1 MRFKNAF
8 LTLMAFIT
16 ALGSSVGASA
26 EAFTIPAGATTY
38 CKKNASPVNAWWP
51 NNGNTTGNGNV
62 CATGLT
68 VFNNQLWVLTQN
80 GKMGAKSSYKIK
92 VLNSTTF
99 AQEGEANM
107 NGVDNTTDWSDLSY
121 TKGYYAAL
129 YGMTRMGNTVVAMS
143 CPCSSNQNTKIYCWN
158 SATSA
163 PIYLFNDNLDKW
175 IDNKNIQPALNPY
188 QGFGAWGTPDDGRL
202 YMIATRAINPV
213 PMDRLLVFTIKNK
226 QTTSVKEI
234 KLAKSLGTDWSCVS
248 IDPMDDGT
256 VWITSFTNTYGIH
269 FNADGSVKEELSG
282 NGLSTI
288 YGTGQKFFTFK
299 GRKLSL
305 NMNCSSGTTAP
316 KLSLI
321 DYTDGVANGK
331 NIITDAQTVSN
342 NDISKAGFTFC
353 DYDIKSVDRHLV
365 LYGVDPDGGIVRVE
379 YKDKRPNN
387 VTGFTATARWE
398 GTSQKVDLKWNAADK
413 ATSYQVYDCT
423 NSPETKVYDGNATS
437 KTLVLTTGTGKQHKY
452 RIIAVN
458 AEGTSAQN
466 ATASTYD
473 AGFGNIALTASIDP
487 TDATATAH
495 LEWSTPAYGTIKNF
509 TVVKVIK
516 KTPAGGTAT
525 TTTQDLA
532 TIPANTTKYD
542 VANYSPLGS
551 ENENG
556 VVVTVETSLMVRAT
570 MNQTITT
577 KDNEKTNSVTSNTV
591 APKASAAPY
600 FTSVDTY
607 KGRRTAALA
616 WEVASTENLDHYEL
630 FRDGIK
636 ILGKYTGGSYIDSN
650 LPDGTYSYVIV
661 AYWKDGS
668 VTRSTSVSATIKHA
682 EDVASYV
689 LDTVYNYPIMTEDE
703 WNKAGKPAD
712 AVLAKGLFA
721 NAKTPVGAWGAPGDV
736 YRQAQYYNGKWYIA
750 QLTARTELSA
760 NGNYIPN
767 NYLDGKSVGTN
778 ITKEE
783 AQAIYAKWRGDWCGG
798 IKSIGAD
805 AATIKTIGDNLHTE
819 VGTWGLESQ
828 FVAVD
833 EGGNKWRRAIHS
845 GAFGWY
851 DTPYINNP
859 ADGVKVTNSLYYRPT
874 AFVHGNETGETELS
888 YNGKHFYNYEQ
899 DYINSE
905 AGKAAVADFNAKY
918 GGKLA
923 CDNGLQYY
931 RTHYISAGGNAK
943 NGTGFL
949 LMSMNRSADVFR
961 IKMNGGTVTA
971 VDKFTAP
978 ISEIA
983 ALGRDINTLAS
994 TENYSYPVAG
1004 RQAFIQT
1011 VRGIGTWYV
1020 DANGKYTLMFSNT
1033 ADITQCGGVTFT
1045 YNNEFFVLHSTTI
1058 NSNSPGNFRIDIAQ
1072 CKNGENYTTV
1082 VPSKD
1087 NLMPTVANKLDE
1099 SIRFEAGNSN
1109 ASWYGAEYNKEE
1121 NCIYIYQYVP
1131 GVRFAKYRLYIIEQY
1146 PDVPPTLDIT
1156 TGYNDAKTD
1165 ITRFDSKI
1173 TWRRPG
1179 TNHDYGL
1186 DKNADVIVDHYEV
1199 SLKDKSGNIIQ
1210 AWNNVPDVTKA
1221 DHTFTLEY
1229 NKTASGEYNLDSEK
1243 YTAEIVPIY
1252 KRKKDGSIIHGAA
1265 NFAVDNNDYPA
1276 AIGAANAYAYR
1287 GEGSAKGAYRVDLD
1301 FNRALPAQS
1310 SEPVSYFLVEVSTDG
1325 GSSYKTLSNFE
1336 LLKQGEDYHYYP
1348 VEVTNGQV
1356 PGQYKFGT
1364 TAADSPSEK
1373 GYAMR
1378 EKANYATDHKCV
1390 LYYYT
1395 NTNPSGYKYRIT
1407 AVYAST
1413 NARISKSANTTATAT
1428 IAGTSGIGDA
1438 TGYSLSAYPVP
1449 ATTEVTVTSPEAIR
1463 DIRVFSST
1471 GAEVAR
1477 VAGEDSYTQSVD
1489 VSTLASGVYMI
1500 VINEQTPIRIVK
1512 K

>member
-26 EAFTIPAGATTY
+26 EAFTIPAGATTS

-62 CATGLT
+62 CAAGLT

-80 GKMGAKSSYKIK
+80 GNMGTKSSYKIK

-107 NGVDNTTDWSDLSY
+107 NGVDNTIDWSEGGS
-121 TKGYYAAL
+121 YYAAL
-129 YGMTRMGNTVVAMS
+129 LGMTRMGNSVVAMN
-143 CPCSSNQNTKIYCWN
+143 CPSSSTQNTKIYCWS
-158 SATSA
+158 SASSA
-163 PIYLFNDNLDKW
+163 PIYLFNDKIENRVDCSG
-175 IDNKNIQPALNPY
+175 NPRLNPY
-188 QGFGAWGTPDDGRL
+188 QGFGAWGTPDDGRI
-202 YMIATRAINPV
+202 YMIATKGIAI
-213 PMDRLLVFTIKNK
+213 DRLLVFTIKDK

-234 KLAKSLGTDWSCVS
+234 KLAKSLGSDWNNVS

-256 VWITSFTNTYGIH
+256 VWITSFNNTYGIH
-269 FNADGSVKEELSG
+269 FNADGTVKEELSA
-282 NGLSTI
+282 NGLGSI
-288 YGTGQKFFTFK
+288 HGTGQKFFTFK

-331 NIITDAQTVSN
+331 NIITDAATVSN

-353 DYDIKSVDRHLV
+353 DYDIKSDDRHLV
-365 LYGVDPDGGIVRVE
+365 LYGVDPDGGIVRAE
-379 YKDKRPNN
+379 YKDDRRPAT

-473 AGFGNIALTASIDP
+473 AGFGDIALTASIDP

-542 VANYSPLGS
+542 VANYSPLSS
-551 ENENG
+551 ETENG

-577 KDNEKTNSVTSNTV
+577 KDGEKTNSVTSNTV

-630 FRDGIK
+630 YRDGIK
-636 ILGKYTGGSYIDSN
+636 ILNNYNGGSYIDSN

-661 AYWKDGS
+661 AYWMDGS

-682 EDVASYV
+682 DDVASYV

-721 NAKTPVGAWGAPGDV
+721 NAKTPVGAYGAPGDI
-736 YRQAQYYNGKWYIA
+736 YRQAQYYNGKWYLA

-767 NYLDGKSVGTN
+767 NYLDGKKVGTN

-851 DTPYINNP
+851 DTPYINNE
-859 ADGVKVTNSLYYRPT
+859 ADGVKVINSLYYRPT
-874 AFVHGNETGETELS
+874 AFVHGNETGETELR
-888 YNGKHFYNYEQ
+888 YNGKHFYDYET

-918 GGKLA
+918 GSTLA
-923 CDNGLQYY
+923 CNTGLQYY

-1072 CKNGENYTTV
+1072 CKNGENYNTV

-1099 SIRFEAGNSN
+1099 STRFEAGNSN

-1131 GVRFAKYRLYIIEQY
+1131 GVRFAKYRLYISEQY

-1156 TGYNDAKTD
+1156 TGYNGAKTD
-1165 ITRFDSKI
+1165 ITHFDSKI
-1173 TWRRPG
+1173 TWQRPG

-1186 DKNADVIVDHYEV
+1186 SENADVIVDHYEV

-1276 AIGAANAYAYR
+1276 AIGAAKAYAYQ
-1287 GEGSAKGAYRVDLD
+1287 GSGSANGAYRVDLD
-1301 FNRALPAQS
+1301 FDRARPAQS

-1348 VEVTNGQV
+1348 IEVTNGQV

-1395 NTNPSGYKYRIT
+1395 NANPSGYKYRIT

-1413 NARISKSANTTATAT
+1413 NARISKSANTTAIAT

-1463 DIRVFSST
+1463 DIRVFLST

-1477 VAGEDSYTQSVD
+1477 VAGEEGYTQSVD

>member
-1 MRFKNAF
+1 MGSVAIFTVTNKKIEDAAGKAE
-8 LTLMAFIT
+8 LVTLSKAPGMELANIEP
-16 ALGSSVGASA
+16 LSDGSFWVKDAS
-26 EAFTIPAGATTY
+26 
-38 CKKNASPVNAWWP
+38 N
-51 NNGNTTGNGNV
+51 
-62 CATGLT
+62 
-68 VFNNQLWVLTQN
+68 
-80 GKMGAKSSYKIK
+80 
-92 VLNSTTF
+92 
-99 AQEGEANM
+99 
-107 NGVDNTTDWSDLSY
+107 
-121 TKGYYAAL
+121 
-129 YGMTRMGNTVVAMS
+129 
-143 CPCSSNQNTKIYCWN
+143 
-158 SATSA
+158 
-163 PIYLFNDNLDKW
+163 
-175 IDNKNIQPALNPY
+175 
-188 QGFGAWGTPDDGRL
+188 
-202 YMIATRAINPV
+202 
-213 PMDRLLVFTIKNK
+213 
-226 QTTSVKEI
+226 
-234 KLAKSLGTDWSCVS
+234 
-248 IDPMDDGT
+248 
-256 VWITSFTNTYGIH
+256 NTYGMH
-269 FNADGSVKEELSG
+269 FSANGTLIEELSKDGIG
-282 NGLSTI
+282 NAN
-288 YGTGQKFFTFK
+288 GTGQRHFTFK
-299 GRKLSL
+299 GQKLAL
-305 NMNCSSGTTAP
+305 CMNFTSGWADP
-316 KLSLI
+316 RLSLI
-321 DYTDGVANGK
+321 DYTAGVGSGKQK
-331 NIITDAQTVSN
+331 NIISGTQPQLSSHDQGSINIT
-342 NDISKAGFTFC
+342 GC
-353 DYDIKSVDRHLV
+353 DYEIKTADKHLV
-365 LYGVDPDGGIVRVE
+365 LYGLDCDGGIVRVE
-379 YKDKRPNN
+379 YKETSAPGIVQN
-387 VTGFTATARWE
+387 FTATARWE
-398 GTSQKVDLKWNAADK
+398 GAGQKVDLTWAK
-413 ATSYQVYDCT
+413 
-423 NSPETKVYDGNATS
+423 DGNATS
-437 KTLVLTTGTGKQHKY
+437 YKVFKNSDDLKTATEVWSGTDTKCTLDLTLGTGLAHKY
-452 RIIAVN
+452 SIKGYN
-458 AEGTSAQN
+458 NEGGESAQS
-466 ATASTYD
+466 AYASTFD

-551 ENENG
+551 ETENG

-577 KDNEKTNSVTSNTV
+577 KDGEKTNSATSNTV

-668 VTRSTSVSATIKHA
+668 VTRSTSASATIKHA

-703 WNKAGKPAD
+703 WNKAGRPAD

-721 NAKTPVGAWGAPGDV
+721 NAKTPVGAWGAPGDI
-736 YRQAQYYNGKWYIA
+736 YRQAQYYNGKWYLA

-767 NYLDGKSVGTN
+767 NYLDGKLVGKN

-805 AATIKTIGDNLHTE
+805 AKTIKTIGDNLHTE
-819 VGTWGLESQ
+819 VVTWGLESQ

-845 GAFGWY
+845 GAFGSY
-851 DTPYINNP
+851 DTPYIDNP

-874 AFVHGNETGETELS
+874 AFVRGNETGETELN
-888 YNGKHFYNYEQ
+888 YIGKHFYNYET

-918 GGKLA
+918 GSTLA
-923 CDNGLQYY
+923 CNTALQYY

-961 IKMNGGTVTA
+961 IKMNGGTATA

-1020 DANGKYTLMFSNT
+1020 DANGRYTLMFSNT

-1099 SIRFEAGNSN
+1099 STRFTAGNSN
-1109 ASWYGAEYNKEE
+1109 ASWYGAEYNKDE

-1131 GVRFAKYRLYIIEQY
+1131 GVRFAKYRLYISEQY

-1156 TGYNDAKTD
+1156 TGYNKAKTD
-1165 ITRFDSKI
+1165 ITHFDSKI
-1173 TWRRPG
+1173 TWQRPG

-1186 DKNADVIVDHYEV
+1186 SENADVIVDHYEV

-1210 AWNNVPDVTKA
+1210 AWNEPDVENA

-1229 NKTASGEYNLDSEK
+1229 SNTAGVYNLDSEK

-1252 KRKKDGSIIHGAA
+1252 KRKKDNSIIRGAS
-1265 NFAVDNNDYPA
+1265 NFAVDQNDYPA
-1276 AIGAANAYAYR
+1276 AIGEANAYAYQ
-1287 GEGSAKGAYRVDLD
+1287 GSGSAKGAYRVDLD
-1301 FNRALPAQS
+1301 FDRALPAQS

-1325 GSSYKTLSNFE
+1325 GKSYKTLSNFN

-1348 VEVTNGQV
+1348 EEITNGQV

-1378 EKANYATDHKCV
+1378 EKANYATDHECV

-1395 NTNPSGYKYRIT
+1395 KDNPSGYKYRIT

-1413 NARISKSANTTATAT
+1413 NARISKSANTTATAA
-1428 IAGTSGIGDA
+1428 IVGTSGIGDA
-1438 TGYSLSAYPVP
+1438 TGYSLSVYPVP
-1449 ATTEVTVTSPEAIR
+1449 ATTAVTVTSPEAIESVR
-1463 DIRVFSST
+1463 IFST
-1471 GAEVAR
+1471 AGAEVAR
-1477 VAGEDSYTQSVD
+1477 VAGEKDYTQSVD
-1489 VSTLASGVYMI
+1489 VSTLAPGVYML
-1500 VINEQTPIRIVK
+1500 VVNEQAPLRIVK

>member
-38 CKKNASPVNAWWP
+38 CKKNVSPVNAWWP
-51 NNGNTTGNGNV
+51 NNGNTTGNDSYG
-62 CATGLT
+62 AAGLA
-68 VFNNQLWVLTQN
+68 VVNDKLWVLTMN
-80 GKMGAKSSYKIK
+80 GNYNDLSTYKLNI
-92 VLNSTTF
+92 LNSTTF
-99 AQEGEANM
+99 AKEGEASLS
-107 NGVDNTTDWSDLSY
+107 GVDNTTGNQLFPLYDL
-121 TKGYYAAL
+121 
-129 YGMTRMGNTVVAMS
+129 TRMGNAVIS
-143 CPCSSNQNTKIYCWN
+143 INRPYHRYFNLKIYCWE
-158 SATSA
+158 STGA
-163 PIYLFNDNLDKW
+163 PTLLFDAPLSNYLADSSTNGC
-175 IDNKNIQPALNPY
+175 NPY
-188 QGFGAWGTPDDGRL
+188 QGLGAIGTPGDGKI
-202 YMIATRAINPV
+202 YIAAIRGETINRV
-213 PMDRLLVFTIKNK
+213 IVFTIKNK
-226 QTTSVKEI
+226 KTTAVQEVTLSQDFPGKNINIE
-234 KLAKSLGTDWSCVS
+234 
-248 IDPMDDGT
+248 PMEDG
-256 VWITSFTNTYGIH
+256 SFWVTNFANTYGIH
-269 FNADGSVKEELSG
+269 YNANGNKIEELSG
-282 NGLSTI
+282 NGIGTI
-288 YGTGQKFFTFK
+288 YGTGQRFFTFK
-299 GRKLSL
+299 GRKLAL
-305 NMNCSSGTTAP
+305 NMNCSNGTTAP

-331 NIITDAQTVSN
+331 NIITDAQPTLSSN
-342 NDISKAGFTFC
+342 DLTSMGFTFC

-379 YKDKRPNN
+379 YKDDRRPAT

-413 ATSYQVYDCT
+413 ATSYRVYDCT

-458 AEGTSAQN
+458 AEGTSATSTN
-466 ATASTYD
+466 ASTYD
-473 AGFGNIALTASIDP
+473 AGFGNITLTASIDP

-551 ENENG
+551 ETENG

-577 KDNEKTNSVTSNTV
+577 KDGEKTNSATSNTV

-668 VTRSTSVSATIKHA
+668 VTRSTSASATIKHA

-703 WNKAGKPAD
+703 WNKAGRPAD

-721 NAKTPVGAWGAPGDV
+721 NAKTPVGAWGAPGDI
-736 YRQAQYYNGKWYIA
+736 YRQAQYYNGKWYLA
-750 QLTARTELSA
+750 QLTARTEPNAAGALTTTKPQLK
-760 NGNYIPN
+760 YIPN
-767 NYLDGKSVGTN
+767 NYWDLPSGVTSEKYKS
-778 ITKEE
+778 
-783 AQAIYAKWRGDWCGG
+783 DWGGG

-819 VGTWGLESQ
+819 VGTWGLENQ

-833 EGGNKWRRAIHS
+833 EGGNKWCRATHS
-845 GAFGWY
+845 AAFS
-851 DTPYINNP
+851 DEN
-859 ADGVKVTNSLYYRPT
+859 ALFYRPT

-888 YNGKHFYNYEQ
+888 YNGKHFYNYET

-918 GGKLA
+918 GSTLA
-923 CDNGLQYY
+923 CNTGLQYY

-961 IKMNGGTVTA
+961 IKMNGGTATEVK
-971 VDKFTAP
+971 KFTAP

-983 ALGRDINTLAS
+983 ALGRDINILAS

-1020 DANGKYTLMFSNT
+1020 DANGRYTLMFSNT

-1072 CKNGENYTTV
+1072 CKNGENYNTV

-1099 SIRFEAGNSN
+1099 STRFTAGNSN
-1109 ASWYGAEYNKEE
+1109 ASWYGAEYNKDE

-1131 GVRFAKYRLYIIEQY
+1131 GVRFAKYRLYISVQY

-1156 TGYNDAKTD
+1156 TGYNKAKTD
-1165 ITRFDSKI
+1165 ITHFDSKI

-1186 DKNADVIVDHYEV
+1186 SENADVIVDHYEV

-1210 AWNNVPDVTKA
+1210 AWNEPDVENA

-1229 NKTASGEYNLDSEK
+1229 SNTAGVYNLDSEK

-1252 KRKKDGSIIHGAA
+1252 KRKKDNSIIHGAA
-1265 NFAVDNNDYPA
+1265 NFAVDQNDYPA
-1276 AIGAANAYAYR
+1276 AIGEANAYAYQ
-1287 GEGSAKGAYRVDLD
+1287 GSGSAKGAYRVDLD
-1301 FNRALPAQS
+1301 FDRALPAQS

-1325 GSSYKTLSNFE
+1325 GNSYKTLSNFN

-1348 VEVTNGQV
+1348 EEITNGQV

-1395 NTNPSGYKYRIT
+1395 NANPSGYKYRIT

-1500 VINEQTPIRIVK
+1500 VINEQTPLRIVK

>member
-38 CKKNASPVNAWWP
+38 CKKNVSPVNAWWP
-51 NNGNTTGNGNV
+51 NNGNTTGNDSYG
-62 CATGLT
+62 AAGLA
-68 VFNNQLWVLTQN
+68 VVNDKLWVLTMN
-80 GKMGAKSSYKIK
+80 GNYNDLSTYKLNI
-92 VLNSTTF
+92 LNSTTF
-99 AQEGEANM
+99 AKEGEASLS
-107 NGVDNTTDWSDLSY
+107 GVDNTTGNQLFPLYDL
-121 TKGYYAAL
+121 
-129 YGMTRMGNTVVAMS
+129 TRMGNAVIS
-143 CPCSSNQNTKIYCWN
+143 INRPYHRYFNLKIYCWE
-158 SATSA
+158 STGA
-163 PIYLFNDNLDKW
+163 PTLLFDAPLSNYLADSSTNGC
-175 IDNKNIQPALNPY
+175 NPY
-188 QGFGAWGTPDDGRL
+188 QGLGAIGTPGDGKI
-202 YMIATRAINPV
+202 YIAAIRGETINRV
-213 PMDRLLVFTIKNK
+213 IVFTIKNK
-226 QTTSVKEI
+226 KTTAVQEVTLSQDFPGKNINIE
-234 KLAKSLGTDWSCVS
+234 
-248 IDPMDDGT
+248 PMEDG
-256 VWITSFTNTYGIH
+256 SFWVTNFANTYGIH
-269 FNADGSVKEELSG
+269 YNANGNKIEELSG
-282 NGLSTI
+282 NGIGTI
-288 YGTGQKFFTFK
+288 YGTGQRFFTFK
-299 GRKLSL
+299 GRKLAL
-305 NMNCSSGTTAP
+305 NMNCSNGTTAP

-331 NIITDAQTVSN
+331 NIITDAQPTLSSN
-342 NDISKAGFTFC
+342 DLTSMGFTFC

-379 YKDKRPNN
+379 YKDDRRPAT

-413 ATSYQVYDCT
+413 ATSYRVYDCT

-458 AEGTSAQN
+458 AEGTSATSTN
-466 ATASTYD
+466 ASTYD
-473 AGFGNIALTASIDP
+473 AGFGNITLTASIDP

-551 ENENG
+551 ETENG

-577 KDNEKTNSVTSNTV
+577 KDGEKTNSATSNTV

-668 VTRSTSVSATIKHA
+668 VTRSTSASATIKHA

-703 WNKAGKPAD
+703 WNKAGRPAD

-721 NAKTPVGAWGAPGDV
+721 NAKTPVGAWGAPGDI
-736 YRQAQYYNGKWYIA
+736 YRQAQYYNGKWYLA
-750 QLTARTELSA
+750 QLTARTEPNAAGALTTTKPQLK
-760 NGNYIPN
+760 YIPN
-767 NYLDGKSVGTN
+767 NYWDLPSGVTSEKYKS
-778 ITKEE
+778 
-783 AQAIYAKWRGDWCGG
+783 DWGGG

-819 VGTWGLESQ
+819 VGTWGLENQ

-833 EGGNKWRRAIHS
+833 EGGNKWRRATHS
-845 GAFGWY
+845 AAFS
-851 DTPYINNP
+851 DEN
-859 ADGVKVTNSLYYRPT
+859 ALFYRPT

-888 YNGKHFYNYEQ
+888 YNGKHFYNYET

-918 GGKLA
+918 GSTLA
-923 CDNGLQYY
+923 CNTGLQYY

-961 IKMNGGTVTA
+961 IKMNGGTATEVK
-971 VDKFTAP
+971 KFTAP

-983 ALGRDINTLAS
+983 ALGRDINILAS

-1020 DANGKYTLMFSNT
+1020 DANGRYTLMFSNT

-1072 CKNGENYTTV
+1072 CKNGENYNTV

-1099 SIRFEAGNSN
+1099 STRFTAGNSN
-1109 ASWYGAEYNKEE
+1109 ASWYGAEYNKDE

-1131 GVRFAKYRLYIIEQY
+1131 GVRFAKYRLYISVQY

-1156 TGYNDAKTD
+1156 TGYNKAKTD
-1165 ITRFDSKI
+1165 ITHFDSKI

-1186 DKNADVIVDHYEV
+1186 SENADVIVDHYEV

-1210 AWNNVPDVTKA
+1210 AWNEPDVENA

-1229 NKTASGEYNLDSEK
+1229 SNTAGVYNLDSEK

-1252 KRKKDGSIIHGAA
+1252 KRKKDNSIIHGAA
-1265 NFAVDNNDYPA
+1265 NFAVDQNDYPA
-1276 AIGAANAYAYR
+1276 AIGEANAYAYQ
-1287 GEGSAKGAYRVDLD
+1287 GSGSAKGAYRVDLD
-1301 FNRALPAQS
+1301 FDRALPAQS

-1325 GSSYKTLSNFE
+1325 GNSYKTLSNFN

-1348 VEVTNGQV
+1348 EEITNGQV

-1395 NTNPSGYKYRIT
+1395 NANPSGYKYRIT

-1500 VINEQTPIRIVK
+1500 VINEQTPLRIVK

>member
-38 CKKNASPVNAWWP
+38 CKKNVSPVNAWWP

-62 CATGLT
+62 CAAGLT

-80 GKMGAKSSYKIK
+80 GNMGTKSSYKIK

-107 NGVDNTTDWSDLSY
+107 NGVDNTIDWSEGGS
-121 TKGYYAAL
+121 YYAAL
-129 YGMTRMGNTVVAMS
+129 LGMTRMGNSVVAMN
-143 CPCSSNQNTKIYCWN
+143 CPSSSTQNTKIYCWS
-158 SATSA
+158 SAKSA
-163 PIYLFNDNLDKW
+163 PIYLFNDNLENRVDCSG
-175 IDNKNIQPALNPY
+175 NPRLNPY
-188 QGFGAWGTPDDGRL
+188 QGFGAWGTPDDGRI
-202 YMIATRAINPV
+202 YMIATKGNAI
-213 PMDRLLVFTIKNK
+213 DRLLVFTIKNK

-234 KLAKSLGTDWSCVS
+234 QLAKSLGSDWNNVS

-256 VWITSFTNTYGIH
+256 VWITSFNNTYGIH
-269 FNADGSVKEELSG
+269 FNADGSVKEELSA
-282 NGLSTI
+282 NGLGSI
-288 YGTGQKFFTFK
+288 HGTGQKFFTFK

-342 NDISKAGFTFC
+342 NDISNAGFTFC
-353 DYDIKSVDRHLV
+353 DYDIKEADRHLV
-365 LYGVDPDGGIVRVE
+365 LYGIDPDGGIVRVE
-379 YKDKRPNN
+379 YKDDRRPAT

-437 KTLVLTTGTGKQHKY
+437 TTLVLTTGTGKQHKY

-458 AEGTSAQN
+458 AEGTSATSTN
-466 ATASTYD
+466 ASTYD
-473 AGFGNIALTASIDP
+473 AGFGNITLTASIDP

-495 LEWSTPAYGTIKNF
+495 LEWNTPAYGTIKNF

-551 ENENG
+551 ETENG

-577 KDNEKTNSVTSNTV
+577 KDGEKTNSATSNTV

-616 WEVASTENLDHYEL
+616 WEVASTENPDHYEL

-703 WNKAGKPAD
+703 WNKAGRPAD

-721 NAKTPVGAWGAPGDV
+721 NAKTPVGAWGAPGDI
-736 YRQAQYYNGKWYIA
+736 YRQAQYYNGKWYLA
-750 QLTARTELSA
+750 QLTARTEPNAAGALTTTKPQLK
-760 NGNYIPN
+760 YIPN
-767 NYLDGKSVGTN
+767 NYWDLPSGVTSEKYKS
-778 ITKEE
+778 
-783 AQAIYAKWRGDWCGG
+783 DWGGG

-819 VGTWGLESQ
+819 VGTWGLENQ

-833 EGGNKWRRAIHS
+833 EGGNKWRRATHS
-845 GAFGWY
+845 AAFS
-851 DTPYINNP
+851 DEN
-859 ADGVKVTNSLYYRPT
+859 ALFFRPT
-874 AFVHGNETGETELS
+874 AYVHGNETGETEIR
-888 YNGKHFYNYEQ
+888 YDNGKHFSDMETA
-899 DYINSE
+899 YINSE

-918 GGKLA
+918 GTGKLT
-923 CDNGLQYY
+923 CDKGLQYY

-961 IKMNGGTVTA
+961 IKMNGGTATEVK
-971 VDKFTAP
+971 KFTAP

-983 ALGRDINTLAS
+983 ALGRDINILAS

-1072 CKNGENYTTV
+1072 CKNGENYNTV

-1099 SIRFEAGNSN
+1099 STRFEAGNSN
-1109 ASWYGAEYNKEE
+1109 AGWYGAEYNKDE

-1131 GVRFAKYRLYIIEQY
+1131 GVRFAKYRLYISVQY

-1156 TGYNDAKTD
+1156 TGYNKAKTD
-1165 ITRFDSKI
+1165 ITHFDSKI

-1186 DKNADVIVDHYEV
+1186 SENADVIVDHYEV

-1210 AWNNVPDVTKA
+1210 AWNEPDVKDA
-1221 DHTFTLEY
+1221 NHTFTLEY
-1229 NKTASGEYNLDSEK
+1229 SKTAGVYNLDSEK

-1252 KRKKDGSIIHGAA
+1252 KRKKDNSIIHGAA
-1265 NFAVDNNDYPA
+1265 NFAVDQNDYPA
-1276 AIGAANAYAYR
+1276 AIGEANAYAYE
-1287 GEGSAKGAYRVDLD
+1287 GSGSAKDAYRVDLD
-1301 FNRALPAQS
+1301 FDRALPAQS

-1325 GSSYKTLSNFE
+1325 GNSYKTLSNFN

-1348 VEVTNGQV
+1348 EKITNGQV

-1428 IAGTSGIGDA
+1428 IVGTSGIGDA

>member
-26 EAFTIPAGATTY
+26 EAFTIPAGATTS

-62 CATGLT
+62 CAAGLT

-80 GKMGAKSSYKIK
+80 GNMGTKSSYKIK

-107 NGVDNTTDWSDLSY
+107 NGVDNTIDWSEGGS
-121 TKGYYAAL
+121 YYAAL
-129 YGMTRMGNTVVAMS
+129 LGMTRMGNSVVAMN
-143 CPCSSNQNTKIYCWN
+143 CPSSSTQNTKIYCWS
-158 SATSA
+158 SASSA
-163 PIYLFNDNLDKW
+163 PIYLFNDKIENRVDCSG
-175 IDNKNIQPALNPY
+175 NPRLNPY
-188 QGFGAWGTPDDGRL
+188 QGFGAIGTPDDGRI
-202 YMIATRAINPV
+202 YMIATKGNDI
-213 PMDRLLVFTIKNK
+213 DRLLVFTIKNK

-234 KLAKSLGTDWSCVS
+234 KLAKSLGSDWNNVS

-256 VWITSFTNTYGIH
+256 VWITSFNNTYGIH
-269 FNADGSVKEELSG
+269 FNADGTVKEELSA
-282 NGLSTI
+282 NGLGSI
-288 YGTGQKFFTFK
+288 HGTGQKFFTFK

-353 DYDIKSVDRHLV
+353 DYDIKEADRNLV
-365 LYGVDPDGGIVRVE
+365 LYGIDPDGGIVRVE
-379 YKDKRPNN
+379 YKDDRRPAT

-398 GTSQKVDLKWNAADK
+398 GTSQKVDLKWNTADK

-437 KTLVLTTGTGKQHKY
+437 KTLVLTTGTGKAHKY

-458 AEGTSAQN
+458 AEGTSAQS

-473 AGFGNIALTASIDP
+473 AGFGDIALTASIDP

-495 LEWSTPAYGTIKNF
+495 LEWSTPAHGTIKNF

-551 ENENG
+551 ETENG

-577 KDNEKTNSVTSNTV
+577 KDGEKTNSVTSNTV

-636 ILGKYTGGSYIDSN
+636 ILNNYNGGSYIDSN

-682 EDVASYV
+682 DDVASYV

-721 NAKTPVGAWGAPGDV
+721 NAKTPVGAWGAPGDI
-736 YRQAQYYNGKWYIA
+736 YRQAQYYNGKWYLA

-767 NYLDGKSVGTN
+767 NYLDGKIIGNT
-778 ITKEE
+778 ITADE
-783 AQAIYAKWRGDWCGG
+783 ARALYAKWRSDWNGG

-819 VGTWGLESQ
+819 ITTWGLESQ

-845 GAFGWY
+845 GAFSWY

-899 DYINSE
+899 DFFKSDEGKKRIADYNE
-905 AGKAAVADFNAKY
+905 ANKNVSGFTPITVGDGF
-918 GGKLA
+918 
-923 CDNGLQYY
+923 QYY
-931 RTHYISAGGNAK
+931 RTHYISAGGNAT

-949 LMSMNRSADVFR
+949 LFSMNRSADVFR
-961 IKMNGGTVTA
+961 IKMNKGTATA

-978 ISEIA
+978 ISEIKN
-983 ALGRDINTLAS
+983 LTGRNVDPWAS

-1045 YNNEFFVLHSTTI
+1045 YNKEFFVLHSTTI

-1072 CKNGENYTTV
+1072 CKNGEDYTTV

-1099 SIRFEAGNSN
+1099 GIQFEAGNSN
-1109 ASWYGAEYNKEE
+1109 AGWYGAEYNKEE
-1121 NCIYIYQYVP
+1121 DCIYIYQYVP
-1131 GVRFAKYRLYIIEQY
+1131 GVRFAKYRLYISQQY

-1173 TWRRPG
+1173 TWQRPG
-1179 TNHDYGL
+1179 ANHDYGL
-1186 DKNADVIVDHYEV
+1186 SENADVIVDHYEV

-1210 AWNNVPDVTKA
+1210 AWNNVPDVAKA

-1276 AIGAANAYAYR
+1276 AIGAAKAYAYQ
-1287 GEGSAKGAYRVDLD
+1287 GSGSAKGGYRVDLD
-1301 FNRALPAQS
+1301 FDRALPSQS

-1378 EKANYATDHKCV
+1378 EKANYATDHECV

-1395 NTNPSGYKYRIT
+1395 NANPSGYKYRIT

-1489 VSTLASGVYMI
+1489 VSTLSSGVYMI

>member
-38 CKKNASPVNAWWP
+38 CKKNVSPVNAWWP
-51 NNGNTTGNGNV
+51 NNGNTTGNDSYG
-62 CATGLT
+62 AAGLA
-68 VFNNQLWVLTQN
+68 VVNDKLWVLTMN
-80 GKMGAKSSYKIK
+80 GNYNDLSTYKLNI
-92 VLNSTTF
+92 LNSTTF
-99 AQEGEANM
+99 AKEGEASLS
-107 NGVDNTTDWSDLSY
+107 GVDNTTGNQLFPLYDL
-121 TKGYYAAL
+121 
-129 YGMTRMGNTVVAMS
+129 TRMGNAVIS
-143 CPCSSNQNTKIYCWN
+143 INRPYHRYFNLKIYCWE
-158 SATSA
+158 STGA
-163 PIYLFNDNLDKW
+163 PTLLFDAPLSNYLADSSTNGC
-175 IDNKNIQPALNPY
+175 NPY
-188 QGFGAWGTPDDGRL
+188 QGLGAIGTPGDGKI
-202 YMIATRAINPV
+202 YIAAICGETINRV
-213 PMDRLLVFTIKNK
+213 IVFTIKNK
-226 QTTSVKEI
+226 KTTAVQEVTLSQDFPGKNINIE
-234 KLAKSLGTDWSCVS
+234 
-248 IDPMDDGT
+248 PMEDG
-256 VWITSFTNTYGIH
+256 SFWVTNFADTYGIH
-269 FNADGSVKEELSG
+269 YNANGNKIEELSG
-282 NGLSTI
+282 NGIGTS
-288 YGTGQKFFTFK
+288 YGTGQRFFTFK
-299 GRKLSL
+299 GRNLAL
-305 NMNCSSGTTAP
+305 NMNCSNGSTAP

-321 DYTDGVANGK
+321 DYTGGVANGK
-331 NIITDAQTVSN
+331 NIITDAQPTLSSN
-342 NDISKAGFTFC
+342 DLTSMGFTFC

-379 YKDKRPNN
+379 YKDDRRTAT
-387 VTGFTATARWE
+387 VTGFTATAKWE

-413 ATSYQVYDCT
+413 ATSYRVYDCT
-423 NSPETKVYDGNATS
+423 NSPETKVSDGNATS
-437 KTLVLTTGTGKQHKY
+437 KTLVLNTGTGKQHKY

-458 AEGTSAQN
+458 AEGTSA
-466 ATASTYD
+466 TSTYASTYD
-473 AGFGNIALTASIDP
+473 AGFGNITLTASIDP

-551 ENENG
+551 ETENG

-577 KDNEKTNSVTSNTV
+577 KDGEKTNSATSNTV
-591 APKASAAPY
+591 APKASDAPY

-668 VTRSTSVSATIKHA
+668 VTRSTSASATIKYA

-703 WNKAGKPAD
+703 WNKAGRPAD

-721 NAKTPVGAWGAPGDV
+721 NAKTPVGAWGAPGDI
-736 YRQAQYYNGKWYIA
+736 YRQAQYYNGKWYLA
-750 QLTARTELSA
+750 QLTARTEPNAAGALTTTKPQLK
-760 NGNYIPN
+760 YIPN
-767 NYLDGKSVGTN
+767 NYWDLPSGVTSEKYKS
-778 ITKEE
+778 
-783 AQAIYAKWRGDWCGG
+783 DWGGG

-819 VGTWGLESQ
+819 VGTWGLENQ

-833 EGGNKWRRAIHS
+833 EGGNKWRRTTHS
-845 GAFGWY
+845 AAFS
-851 DTPYINNP
+851 DEN
-859 ADGVKVTNSLYYRPT
+859 ALFYRPT
-874 AFVHGNETGETELS
+874 AYVHGNTGETELR
-888 YNGKHFYNYEQ
+888 YNDGKHFSDMETA
-899 DYINSE
+899 YINSE

-918 GGKLA
+918 GTGKLT
-923 CDNGLQYY
+923 CDKGLQYY

-961 IKMNGGTVTA
+961 IKMNGGTATEVK
-971 VDKFTAP
+971 KFTVP

-1045 YNNEFFVLHSTTI
+1045 YNKEFFVLHSTTI

-1072 CKNGENYTTV
+1072 CKNGENYNTV

-1099 SIRFEAGNSN
+1099 STQFTAGNSN
-1109 ASWYGAEYNKEE
+1109 ASWYGAEYNKDE

-1131 GVRFAKYRLYIIEQY
+1131 GVRFAKYRLYISEQY

-1156 TGYNDAKTD
+1156 TGYNKAKTD
-1165 ITRFDSKI
+1165 ITHFDSKI

-1186 DKNADVIVDHYEV
+1186 SENADVIVDHYEV

-1210 AWNNVPDVTKA
+1210 AWNNVPDVKNA
-1221 DHTFTLEY
+1221 NHTFTLEY
-1229 NKTASGEYNLDSEK
+1229 SKTAGVYNLDSEK

-1252 KRKKDGSIIHGAA
+1252 MRKKDNSIIHGAA
-1265 NFAVDNNDYPA
+1265 NFAVDQNDYPA
-1276 AIGAANAYAYR
+1276 AIGEANAYAYQ
-1287 GEGSAKGAYRVDLD
+1287 GSGSAKGAYRVDLD
-1301 FNRALPAQS
+1301 FDRALPAQS
-1310 SEPVSYFLVEVSTDG
+1310 SEPVSYFLIEVSTDG
-1325 GSSYKTLSNFE
+1325 GRSYKTLSNFN

-1348 VEVTNGQV
+1348 EEITNGQV

-1378 EKANYATDHKCV
+1378 EAHYATDHECV

-1428 IAGTSGIGDA
+1428 IAGTTGISDA

>member
-38 CKKNASPVNAWWP
+38 CKKNVSPVNAWWP
-51 NNGNTTGNGNV
+51 NNGNTTGNDSYG
-62 CATGLT
+62 AAGLA
-68 VFNNQLWVLTQN
+68 VVNDKLWVLTMN
-80 GKMGAKSSYKIK
+80 GNYNDLSTYKLNI
-92 VLNSTTF
+92 LNSTTF
-99 AQEGEANM
+99 RKEGEASLS
-107 NGVDNTTDWSDLSY
+107 GVDNTTGNQLFPLYDL
-121 TKGYYAAL
+121 
-129 YGMTRMGNTVVAMS
+129 TRMGNAVIS
-143 CPCSSNQNTKIYCWN
+143 INRPYHRYFNLKIYCWE
-158 SATSA
+158 STGA
-163 PIYLFNDNLDKW
+163 PTLLFDAPLSNYLADSSTNGC
-175 IDNKNIQPALNPY
+175 NPY
-188 QGFGAWGTPDDGRL
+188 QGLGAIGTPGDGKI
-202 YMIATRAINPV
+202 YIAAIRGETINRV
-213 PMDRLLVFTIKNK
+213 IVFTIKNK
-226 QTTSVKEI
+226 KTTAVQEVTLSQDFPGKNINIE
-234 KLAKSLGTDWSCVS
+234 
-248 IDPMDDGT
+248 PMEDG
-256 VWITSFTNTYGIH
+256 SFWVTNFADTYGIH
-269 FNADGSVKEELSG
+269 YNANGNKIEELSG
-282 NGLSTI
+282 NGIGTS
-288 YGTGQKFFTFK
+288 YGTGQRFFTFK
-299 GRKLSL
+299 GRKLAL
-305 NMNCSSGTTAP
+305 NMNCSNGSTAP

-321 DYTDGVANGK
+321 DYTGGVANGK
-331 NIITDAQTVSN
+331 NIITDAQPTLSSN
-342 NDISKAGFTFC
+342 DLTSMGFTFC

-379 YKDKRPNN
+379 YKDDRRPAT

-437 KTLVLTTGTGKQHKY
+437 TTLVLTTGTGKQHKY

-458 AEGTSAQN
+458 AEGTSATSTN
-466 ATASTYD
+466 ASTYD
-473 AGFGNIALTASIDP
+473 AGFGNIVLTASIDP

-551 ENENG
+551 ETENG

-577 KDNEKTNSVTSNTV
+577 KDGEKTNSATSNTV

-668 VTRSTSVSATIKHA
+668 VTRSTSASATIKHA

-703 WNKAGKPAD
+703 WNKAGRPAD

-721 NAKTPVGAWGAPGDV
+721 NAKTPVGAWGAPGDI
-736 YRQAQYYNGKWYIA
+736 YRQAQYYNGKWYLA
-750 QLTARTELSA
+750 QLTARTEPNAAGALTTTKPQLK
-760 NGNYIPN
+760 YIPN
-767 NYLDGKSVGTN
+767 NYWDLPSGVTSEKYKS
-778 ITKEE
+778 
-783 AQAIYAKWRGDWCGG
+783 DWGGG

-819 VGTWGLESQ
+819 VGTWGLENQ

-833 EGGNKWRRAIHS
+833 EGGNKWRRATHS
-845 GAFGWY
+845 AAFS
-851 DTPYINNP
+851 DEN
-859 ADGVKVTNSLYYRPT
+859 ALFYRPT
-874 AFVHGNETGETELS
+874 AYVHGNTGETELR
-888 YNGKHFYNYEQ
+888 YNDGKHFSDMETA
-899 DYINSE
+899 YINSE

-918 GGKLA
+918 GTGKLT
-923 CDNGLQYY
+923 CDKGLQYY

-961 IKMNGGTVTA
+961 IKMNGGTATEVK
-971 VDKFTAP
+971 KFTAP

-983 ALGRDINTLAS
+983 ALGRDINILAS

-1020 DANGKYTLMFSNT
+1020 DANGRYTLMFSNT

-1072 CKNGENYTTV
+1072 CKNGENYNTV

-1099 SIRFEAGNSN
+1099 STRFTAGNSN
-1109 ASWYGAEYNKEE
+1109 ASWYGAEYNKDE

-1131 GVRFAKYRLYIIEQY
+1131 GVRFAKYRLYISVQY

-1156 TGYNDAKTD
+1156 TGYNKAKTD
-1165 ITRFDSKI
+1165 ITHFDSKI

-1186 DKNADVIVDHYEV
+1186 SENADVIVDHYEV

-1210 AWNNVPDVTKA
+1210 AWNNVPDVQKA

-1229 NKTASGEYNLDSEK
+1229 SNTAGVYNLDSEK

-1252 KRKKDGSIIHGAA
+1252 KRKKDNSIIHGAA
-1265 NFAVDNNDYPA
+1265 NFAVDQNDYPA
-1276 AIGAANAYAYR
+1276 AIGAANAYAYQ
-1287 GEGSAKGAYRVDLD
+1287 GSGSAKDAYRVDLD
-1301 FNRALPAQS
+1301 FDRALPAQS

-1325 GSSYKTLSNFE
+1325 GRSYKTLSNFE

-1348 VEVTNGQV
+1348 VEITNGQV

-1378 EKANYATDHKCV
+1378 EAHYATDHECV

-1395 NTNPSGYKYRIT
+1395 KDNPSGYKYRIT

-1413 NARISKSANTTATAT
+1413 NARISKSANTTATAA
-1428 IAGTSGIGDA
+1428 IVGTSGIGDA

>member
-1 MRFKNAF
+1 MRLKRILLSLTAF
-8 LTLMAFIT
+8 VL
-16 ALGSSVGASA
+16 ALSSALPAGA
-26 EAFTIPAGATTY
+26 EAFTIPTANTHKA
-38 CKKNASPVNAWWP
+38 KPSWWP
-51 NNGNTTGNGNV
+51 NGAPGNYNVRDFAALNGE
-62 CATGLT
+62 
-68 VFNNQLWVLTQN
+68 LWCIYVN
-80 GKMGAKSSYKIK
+80 GKSSDIAIK
-92 VLNSTTF
+92 LINGKTF
-99 AQEGEANM
+99 EAIKDINIT
-107 NGVDNTTDWSDLSY
+107 GVTVSGTFPLSNIR
-121 TKGYYAAL
+121 
-129 YGMTRMGNTVVAMS
+129 RMGNQIVACNGVS
-143 CPCSSNQNTKIYCWN
+143 GLYLKVYRWKDKN
-158 SATSA
+158 SAPDVILSLSNFKNLQGMGVSGDMNNGKLYFLRGEDNTYTGSSTLCIFTVTNGSVNATPTTITLPGRLKAKSRQYSICPMDDESFWLKTNECYGVHINKDGSIIEELTSDNLGANIDGIGQKHFKFNDQKLAVSTNYSAANKAKPLMCLVDYTAGVGANQKAVLPNWDAPLSTASQKDILTTGADYEISDNGNRLDVWGLDPIGGFYHAWYVHTSA
-163 PIYLFNDNLDKW
+163 P
-175 IDNKNIQPALNPY
+175 
-188 QGFGAWGTPDDGRL
+188 
-202 YMIATRAINPV
+202 
-213 PMDRLLVFTIKNK
+213 
-226 QTTSVKEI
+226 
-234 KLAKSLGTDWSCVS
+234 
-248 IDPMDDGT
+248 
-256 VWITSFTNTYGIH
+256 
-269 FNADGSVKEELSG
+269 
-282 NGLSTI
+282 
-288 YGTGQKFFTFK
+288 
-299 GRKLSL
+299 
-305 NMNCSSGTTAP
+305 
-316 KLSLI
+316 
-321 DYTDGVANGK
+321 
-331 NIITDAQTVSN
+331 
-342 NDISKAGFTFC
+342 
-353 DYDIKSVDRHLV
+353 
-365 LYGVDPDGGIVRVE
+365 GIVQ
-379 YKDKRPNN
+379 N
-387 VTGFTATARWE
+387 FTATARWE
-398 GTSQKVDLKWNAADK
+398 GAGQKVDLRWDGDAK
-413 ATSYQVYDCT
+413 ATNYKVFDYTAGESSAV
-423 NSPETKVYDGNATS
+423 KVYEGSETS
-437 KTLVLTTGTGKQHKY
+437 CTLDLAIGGGKEHKY
-452 RIIAVN
+452 RIKGYN
-458 AEGTSAQN
+458 NDGESPQSAYAN
-466 ATASTYD
+466 TYD
-473 AGFGNIALTASIDP
+473 VGFGAITLTGTIDP
-487 TDATATAH
+487 ADATATAH

-551 ENENG
+551 ETENG

-577 KDNEKTNSVTSNTV
+577 KDGEKTNSASSNTV

-703 WNKAGKPAD
+703 WNKAGRPAD

-721 NAKTPVGAWGAPGDV
+721 NAKTPVGAWGAPGDI
-736 YRQAQYYNGKWYIA
+736 YRQAQYYNGKWYLA

-805 AATIKTIGDNLHTE
+805 AKTIKTIGDNLHTE
-819 VGTWGLESQ
+819 VVTWGLESQ

-833 EGGNKWRRAIHS
+833 EGGNKWRRTIHS
-845 GAFGWY
+845 GAFSWY
-851 DTPYINNP
+851 DTPYIDNE

-888 YNGKHFYNYEQ
+888 YNGKHFYNLEQ
-899 DYINSE
+899 DFFNSDEGKKRIADYNE
-905 AGKAAVADFNAKY
+905 ANKNVSGFIPIKSGD
-918 GGKLA
+918 
-923 CDNGLQYY
+923 GLQYY

-961 IKMNGGTVTA
+961 IKMNGGTTTEVK
-971 VDKFTAP
+971 KFTAP

-983 ALGRDINTLAS
+983 ALGRNVDPWGS
-994 TENYSYPVAG
+994 TENYAFPVPG
-1004 RQAFIQT
+1004 RNGAFIQT

-1020 DANGKYTLMFSNT
+1020 DANGRYTQMFSNT

-1099 SIRFEAGNSN
+1099 STRFEAGNSN

-1121 NCIYIYQYVP
+1121 KCIYIYQYVP
-1131 GVRFAKYRLYIIEQY
+1131 GVRFAKYRLYISVQY

-1156 TGYNDAKTD
+1156 TGYNKAKTD
-1165 ITRFDSKI
+1165 ITHFDSKI

-1186 DKNADVIVDHYEV
+1186 SENADVIVDHYEV

-1210 AWNNVPDVTKA
+1210 AWNEPDVQKA

-1229 NKTASGEYNLDSEK
+1229 SKTAGVYNLDSEK

-1252 KRKKDGSIIHGAA
+1252 KRKKDNSIIHGAA
-1265 NFAVDNNDYPA
+1265 NFAVDQNDYPA
-1276 AIGAANAYAYR
+1276 AIGAAKAYAYQ
-1287 GEGSAKGAYRVDLD
+1287 GSGSAKGAYRVDLD
-1301 FNRALPAQS
+1301 FDRALPAQS

-1325 GSSYKTLSNFE
+1325 GNSYKTLSNFN

-1348 VEVTNGQV
+1348 EKITNGQV

-1378 EKANYATDHKCV
+1378 EAHYATDHECV

-1395 NTNPSGYKYRIT
+1395 NTNPSDYKYRIT

-1428 IAGTSGIGDA
+1428 IVGTSGIGDA

>member
-51 NNGNTTGNGNV
+51 NNGNTTGNDSYG
-62 CATGLT
+62 AAGLA
-68 VFNNQLWVLTQN
+68 VVNDKLWVLTMN
-80 GKMGAKSSYKIK
+80 GNYNDLSTYKLNI
-92 VLNSTTF
+92 LNSTTF
-99 AQEGEANM
+99 AKEGEASLS
-107 NGVDNTTDWSDLSY
+107 GVDNTTRNQLFPLYDL
-121 TKGYYAAL
+121 
-129 YGMTRMGNTVVAMS
+129 TRMGNAVIS
-143 CPCSSNQNTKIYCWN
+143 INRPYHRYINLKIYCWE
-158 SATSA
+158 STGA
-163 PIYLFNDNLDKW
+163 PTLLFDAPLSNYLADSSTNGC
-175 IDNKNIQPALNPY
+175 NPY
-188 QGFGAWGTPDDGRL
+188 QGLGAIGTPGDGKI
-202 YMIATRAINPV
+202 YIAAIRGETINRV
-213 PMDRLLVFTIKNK
+213 IVFTIKNK
-226 QTTSVKEI
+226 KTTAVQEVTLSQDFPGKNINIE
-234 KLAKSLGTDWSCVS
+234 
-248 IDPMDDGT
+248 PMEDG
-256 VWITSFTNTYGIH
+256 SFWVTNFADTYGIH
-269 FNADGSVKEELSG
+269 YNANGNKIEELSG
-282 NGLSTI
+282 NGIGTI
-288 YGTGQKFFTFK
+288 YGTGQRFFTFK
-299 GRKLSL
+299 GRKLAL
-305 NMNCSSGTTAP
+305 NMNCSNGSTAP

-321 DYTDGVANGK
+321 DYTAGVANGK
-331 NIITDAQTVSN
+331 NIITDAQPTLSSN
-342 NDISKAGFTFC
+342 DLTPMGFTFC
-353 DYDIKSVDRHLV
+353 DYDIKEADRHLV

-379 YKDKRPNN
+379 YKDDRRPAT

-458 AEGTSAQN
+458 AEGTSAQS
-466 ATASTYD
+466 TYASTYD

-551 ENENG
+551 ETENG

-577 KDNEKTNSVTSNTV
+577 KDGEKTNSATSNTV

-607 KGRRTAALA
+607 KGRRTAALS
-616 WEVASTENLDHYEL
+616 WEVGSTTDLDHYEL
-630 FRDGIK
+630 YRDGVK
-636 ILGKYTGGSYIDSN
+636 ILNKYNGGSYIDTN
-650 LPDGTYSYVIV
+650 LPDGTYSYTVV

-668 VTRSTSVSATIKHA
+668 VTRSSAVSASIKHA
-682 EDVASYV
+682 DDVSSYI
-689 LDTVYNYPIMTEDE
+689 LDTVYNYPIMTETE
-703 WNKAGKPAD
+703 WNNAGKPAD
-712 AVLAKGLFA
+712 AVVAKGQFA
-721 NAKTPVGAWGAPGDV
+721 NAKTPVGAYGAPGDI

-750 QLTARTELSA
+750 QLTARTELSSG
-760 NGNYIPN
+760 GNYIPN
-767 NYLDGKSVGTN
+767 NWLDGKSVGTN
-778 ITKEE
+778 ITQAE
-783 AQAIYAKWRGDWCGG
+783 AQALYAKWRGDWNGG

-805 AATIKTIGDNLHTE
+805 AATIKTIGDNLHNE
-819 VGTWGLESQ
+819 VTTWGLENQ

-833 EGGNKWRRAIHS
+833 EGGNMWRRAIHS

-851 DTPYINNP
+851 DTPYISNE
-859 ADGVKVTNSLYYRPT
+859 ADGVKVTNSPYYRPT
-874 AFVHGNETGETELS
+874 AFVHGNLGETAKLT
-888 YNGKHFYNYEQ
+888 YNNKSFYEWEQ
-899 DYINSE
+899 AFVTSD
-905 AGKAAVADFNAKY
+905 AGKATVSDFNTKY
-918 GGKLA
+918 PAQKLS
-923 CDNGLQYY
+923 CDNALQYY
-931 RTHYISAGGNAK
+931 RTHYISAGGNAS

-949 LMSMNRSADVFR
+949 LMSMNRTADVFR
-961 IKMNGGTVTA
+961 IKMNGGSFTSI
-971 VDKFTAP
+971 DKLTAP
-978 ISEIA
+978 ISEVT
-983 ALGRDINTLAS
+983 ALGRDVNTLAS
-994 TENYSYPVAG
+994 TENYSFPVAG

-1033 ADITQCGGVTFT
+1033 ADVTQCGGVTFT
-1045 YNNEFFVLHSTTI
+1045 YNNEFFVLHPTTI

-1072 CKNGENYTTV
+1072 CKNGETAATV

-1099 SIRFEAGNSN
+1099 SIQFDAGNSN
-1109 ASWYGAEYNKEE
+1109 ASWYGAEYNQAE

-1131 GVRFAKYRLYIIEQY
+1131 GVRFAKYRLYIREQY
-1146 PDVPPTLDIT
+1146 PDVPPTLAIT

-1173 TWRRPG
+1173 TWQRPG
-1179 TNHDYGL
+1179 SAHDYGL
-1186 DKNADVIVDHYEV
+1186 SENADITVDHYEV
-1199 SLKDKSGNIIQ
+1199 TLKDKNSNVIKTWNQ
-1210 AWNNVPDVTKA
+1210 ADVK
-1221 DHTFTLEY
+1221 DKSHTFTISYNQNDKKEY
-1229 NKTASGEYNLDSEK
+1229 FIDSEK

-1252 KRKKDGSIIHGAA
+1252 KRKDGTVIRGAS

-1276 AIGAANAYAYR
+1276 AIGEANAYIYQ
-1287 GEGSAKGAYRVDLD
+1287 GSGSAKGAYRVDLD

-1325 GSSYKTLSNFE
+1325 GKNYSTLSNFN

-1348 VEVTNGQV
+1348 VAVTNGQV

-1364 TAADSPSEK
+1364 PAADSPSEK

-1378 EKANYATDHKCV
+1378 EQANLGTDHKCV
-1390 LYYYT
+1390 LYYYS
-1395 NTNPSGYKYRIT
+1395 NANPSNYKYRIT

-1413 NARISKSANTTATAT
+1413 NARIRKTANTTAANA

-1438 TGYSLSAYPVP
+1438 TGYVLSAYPVP

-1463 DIRVFSST
+1463 DIRLFSTS
-1471 GAEVAR
+1471 GAEVVR
-1477 VAGEDSYTQSVD
+1477 VAGEEGYTQSVD
-1489 VSTLASGVYMI
+1489 ISTLASGVYML
-1500 VINEQTPIRIVK
+1500 VVNEQTPIRIIK

>member
-26 EAFTIPAGATTY
+26 EAFTIPAGATTS

-62 CATGLT
+62 CAAGLT

-80 GKMGAKSSYKIK
+80 GNMGTKSSYKIK

-107 NGVDNTTDWSDLSY
+107 NGVDNTIDLSE
-121 TKGYYAAL
+121 GGSYYAAL
-129 YGMTRMGNTVVAMS
+129 LGMTRMGNSVVAMN
-143 CPCSSNQNTKIYCWN
+143 CPSSSTQNTKIYCWS
-158 SATSA
+158 SASSA
-163 PIYLFNDNLDKW
+163 PIYLFNDNLENRLDCTSG
-175 IDNKNIQPALNPY
+175 DATLNPY
-188 QGFGAWGTPDDGRL
+188 QGFGAIGTPDDGRI
-202 YMIATRAINPV
+202 YMIATKAKGTV
-213 PMDRLLVFTIKNK
+213 PIDRLLVFTIKNK

-234 KLAKSLGTDWSCVS
+234 KLAKSLGSDWNNVS
-248 IDPMDDGT
+248 IDPMEDGT
-256 VWITSFTNTYGIH
+256 VWITSFNNTYGIH
-269 FNADGSVKEELSG
+269 FNADGTVKEELSA
-282 NGLSTI
+282 NGLGSI
-288 YGTGQKFFTFK
+288 HGTGQKFFTFK

-331 NIITDAQTVSN
+331 NIITDAATVSN

-353 DYDIKSVDRHLV
+353 DYDIKEADRHLV

-379 YKDKRPNN
+379 YKDDRRPAT

-458 AEGTSAQN
+458 AEGTSAES
-466 ATASTYD
+466 TYASTYD

-495 LEWSTPAYGTIKNF
+495 LEWNTPAHGTIKNF

-542 VANYSPLGS
+542 VANYSPLSS
-551 ENENG
+551 ETENG

-577 KDNEKTNSVTSNTV
+577 KDGEKTNSVTSNTV

-630 FRDGIK
+630 YRDGIK
-636 ILGKYTGGSYIDSN
+636 ILNNYNGGSHIDSN

-661 AYWKDGS
+661 AYWMDGS

-682 EDVASYV
+682 DDVASYV

-703 WNKAGKPAD
+703 WNKAGKPTD
-712 AVLAKGLFA
+712 AVVAKGLFA
-721 NAKTPVGAWGAPGDV
+721 NAKTPVGAYGAPGDV
-736 YRQAQYYNGKWYIA
+736 YRQAQYYNGKWYLA

-767 NYLDGKSVGTN
+767 NYLDGKIIGNT
-778 ITKEE
+778 ITADE
-783 AQAIYAKWRGDWCGG
+783 ARAIYAKWRGEWCGG

-805 AATIKTIGDNLHTE
+805 AATIKTIGDNLHDE
-819 VGTWGLESQ
+819 VGTWGLEGQ

-888 YNGKHFYNYEQ
+888 YNGKHFYDLEQ

-931 RTHYISAGGNAK
+931 RTHYISAGGNAT

-1020 DANGKYTLMFSNT
+1020 DANGKYALMFSNT

-1072 CKNGENYTTV
+1072 CKNGEDYTTV

-1099 SIRFEAGNSN
+1099 GIQFTAGNSN

-1131 GVRFAKYRLYIIEQY
+1131 GVRFAKYRLYISVQY

-1156 TGYNDAKTD
+1156 TGYNGAKTD
-1165 ITRFDSKI
+1165 ITHFDSKI

-1186 DKNADVIVDHYEV
+1186 SENADVIVDHYEV
-1199 SLKDKSGNIIQ
+1199 SLKDKSGNTIQ
-1210 AWNNVPDVTKA
+1210 AWNNVPDVAKA

-1276 AIGAANAYAYR
+1276 AIGAANAYAYQ
-1287 GEGSAKGAYRVDLD
+1287 GSGSAKGGYRVDLD
-1301 FNRALPAQS
+1301 FDRALPAQS

-1395 NTNPSGYKYRIT
+1395 NANPSGYKYRIT

-1413 NARISKSANTTATAT
+1413 NARISKSANTTAIAT

-1489 VSTLASGVYMI
+1489 VSTLSSGVYML

>member
-38 CKKNASPVNAWWP
+38 CKKNVSPVNAWWP
-51 NNGNTTGNGNV
+51 NNGNTTGNDSYG
-62 CATGLT
+62 AAGLA
-68 VFNNQLWVLTQN
+68 VVNDKLWVLTMN
-80 GKMGAKSSYKIK
+80 GNYNDLSTYKLNI
-92 VLNSTTF
+92 LNSTTF
-99 AQEGEANM
+99 AKEGEASLS
-107 NGVDNTTDWSDLSY
+107 GVDNTTGNQLFPLYDL
-121 TKGYYAAL
+121 
-129 YGMTRMGNTVVAMS
+129 TRMGNAVIS
-143 CPCSSNQNTKIYCWN
+143 INRPYHRYFNLKIYCWE
-158 SATSA
+158 STGA
-163 PIYLFNDNLDKW
+163 PTLLFDAPLSNYLADSSTNGC
-175 IDNKNIQPALNPY
+175 NPY
-188 QGFGAWGTPDDGRL
+188 QGLGAIGTPGDGKI
-202 YMIATRAINPV
+202 YIAAIRGETINRV
-213 PMDRLLVFTIKNK
+213 IVFTIKNK
-226 QTTSVKEI
+226 KTTAVQEVTLSQDFPGKNINIE
-234 KLAKSLGTDWSCVS
+234 
-248 IDPMDDGT
+248 PMEDG
-256 VWITSFTNTYGIH
+256 SFWVTNFANTYGIH
-269 FNADGSVKEELSG
+269 YNANGNKIEELSG
-282 NGLSTI
+282 NGIGTI
-288 YGTGQKFFTFK
+288 YGTGQRFFTFK
-299 GRKLSL
+299 GRKLAL
-305 NMNCSSGTTAP
+305 NMNCSNGTTAP

-331 NIITDAQTVSN
+331 NIITDAQPTLSSN
-342 NDISKAGFTFC
+342 DLTSMGFTFC

-379 YKDKRPNN
+379 YKDDRRPAT

-413 ATSYQVYDCT
+413 ATSYRVYDCT

-458 AEGTSAQN
+458 AEGTSATSTN
-466 ATASTYD
+466 ASTYD
-473 AGFGNIALTASIDP
+473 AGFGNITLTASIDP

-551 ENENG
+551 ETENG

-577 KDNEKTNSVTSNTV
+577 KDGEKTNSATSNTV

-668 VTRSTSVSATIKHA
+668 VTRSTSASATIKHA

-703 WNKAGKPAD
+703 WNKAGRPAD

-721 NAKTPVGAWGAPGDV
+721 NAKTPVGAWGAPGDI
-736 YRQAQYYNGKWYIA
+736 YRQAQYYNGKWYLA
-750 QLTARTELSA
+750 QLTARTEPNAAGALTTTKPQLK
-760 NGNYIPN
+760 YIPN
-767 NYLDGKSVGTN
+767 NYWDLPSGVTSEKYKS
-778 ITKEE
+778 
-783 AQAIYAKWRGDWCGG
+783 DWGGG

-819 VGTWGLESQ
+819 VGTWGLENQ

-833 EGGNKWRRAIHS
+833 EGGNKWRRATHS
-845 GAFGWY
+845 AAFS
-851 DTPYINNP
+851 DEN
-859 ADGVKVTNSLYYRPT
+859 ALFYRPT

-888 YNGKHFYNYEQ
+888 YNGKHFYNYET

-918 GGKLA
+918 GSTLA
-923 CDNGLQYY
+923 CNTGLQYY

-961 IKMNGGTVTA
+961 IKMNGGTATEVK
-971 VDKFTAP
+971 KFTAP

-983 ALGRDINTLAS
+983 ALGRDINILAS

-1020 DANGKYTLMFSNT
+1020 DANGRYTLMFSNT

-1072 CKNGENYTTV
+1072 CKNGENYNTV

-1099 SIRFEAGNSN
+1099 STRFTAGNSN
-1109 ASWYGAEYNKEE
+1109 ASWYGAEYNKDE

-1131 GVRFAKYRLYIIEQY
+1131 GVRFAKYRLYISVQY

-1156 TGYNDAKTD
+1156 TGYNKAKTD
-1165 ITRFDSKI
+1165 ITHFDSKI

-1186 DKNADVIVDHYEV
+1186 SENADVIVDHYEV

-1210 AWNNVPDVTKA
+1210 AWNEPDVENA

-1229 NKTASGEYNLDSEK
+1229 SNTAGVYNLDSEK

-1252 KRKKDGSIIHGAA
+1252 KRKKDNSIIHGAA
-1265 NFAVDNNDYPA
+1265 NFAVDQNDYPA
-1276 AIGAANAYAYR
+1276 AIGEANAYAYQ
-1287 GEGSAKGAYRVDLD
+1287 GSGSAKGAYRVDLD
-1301 FNRALPAQS
+1301 FDRALPAQS

-1325 GSSYKTLSNFE
+1325 GNSYKTLSNFN

-1348 VEVTNGQV
+1348 EEITNGQV

-1395 NTNPSGYKYRIT
+1395 NANPSGYKYRIT

>member
-1 MRFKNAF
+1 MRFKNTF

-51 NNGNTTGNGNV
+51 NNGNTTGDDSYG
-62 CATGLT
+62 AAGLA
-68 VFNNQLWVLTQN
+68 VVNDKLWVLTMN
-80 GKMGAKSSYKIK
+80 GNYNDLSTYKLNI
-92 VLNSTTF
+92 LNSTTF
-99 AQEGEANM
+99 AKEGEASLS
-107 NGVDNTTDWSDLSY
+107 GVDNTTGNQLFPLYDL
-121 TKGYYAAL
+121 
-129 YGMTRMGNTVVAMS
+129 TRMGNAVIS
-143 CPCSSNQNTKIYCWN
+143 INRPYHRYINLKIYCWE
-158 SATSA
+158 STGA
-163 PIYLFNDNLDKW
+163 PTLLFDAPLSNYLADSSTNGC
-175 IDNKNIQPALNPY
+175 NPY
-188 QGFGAWGTPDDGRL
+188 QGLGAIGTPGDGKI
-202 YMIATRAINPV
+202 YIAAIRGETINRV
-213 PMDRLLVFTIKNK
+213 IVFTIKNK
-226 QTTSVKEI
+226 KTTAVQEVTLSQDFPGKNINIE
-234 KLAKSLGTDWSCVS
+234 
-248 IDPMDDGT
+248 PMEDG
-256 VWITSFTNTYGIH
+256 SFWVTNFADTYGIH
-269 FNADGSVKEELSG
+269 YNANGNKIEELSG
-282 NGLSTI
+282 NGIGTI
-288 YGTGQKFFTFK
+288 YGTGQRFFTFK
-299 GRKLSL
+299 GRKLAL
-305 NMNCSSGTTAP
+305 NMNCSNGSTAP

-331 NIITDAQTVSN
+331 NIITDAQPTLSSN
-342 NDISKAGFTFC
+342 DLTSMGFTFC
-353 DYDIKSVDRHLV
+353 DYDIKEADRHLV

-379 YKDKRPNN
+379 YKDDRRPAT

-473 AGFGNIALTASIDP
+473 AGFGDIALTASIDP

-551 ENENG
+551 ETENG

-577 KDNEKTNSVTSNTV
+577 KDGEKTNSVTSNTV

-616 WEVASTENLDHYEL
+616 WEVASTDDLDHYEL
-630 FRDGIK
+630 YRDGIK
-636 ILGKYTGGSYIDSN
+636 ILNNYNGGSYIDSN

-682 EDVASYV
+682 DDVASYV

-721 NAKTPVGAWGAPGDV
+721 NAKTPVGAWGAPGDI
-736 YRQAQYYNGKWYIA
+736 YRQAQYYNGKWYLA
-750 QLTARTELSA
+750 QLTARTEPNAAGALTA
-760 NGNYIPN
+760 TKPQLKYIPN
-767 NYLDGKSVGTN
+767 NYWDLPSGVTSEKYKS
-778 ITKEE
+778 
-783 AQAIYAKWRGDWCGG
+783 DWGGG

-819 VGTWGLESQ
+819 VGTWGLENQ

-833 EGGNKWRRAIHS
+833 EGGNKWRRATHS
-845 GAFGWY
+845 AAFS
-851 DTPYINNP
+851 DEN
-859 ADGVKVTNSLYYRPT
+859 ALFYRPT
-874 AFVHGNETGETELS
+874 AYVHGNETGETELR
-888 YNGKHFYNYEQ
+888 YNGKHFSDMET

-905 AGKAAVADFNAKY
+905 AGKAAVADFNAKNAKY
-918 GGKLA
+918 GVQLA
-923 CDNGLQYY
+923 CNKGLQYY

-1099 SIRFEAGNSN
+1099 SIRFTAGNSN

-1131 GVRFAKYRLYIIEQY
+1131 GVRFAKYRLYISVQY

-1156 TGYNDAKTD
+1156 TGYNGAKTD
-1165 ITRFDSKI
+1165 ITHFDSKI

-1179 TNHDYGL
+1179 TKHDYGL
-1186 DKNADVIVDHYEV
+1186 SENADVIVDHYEV

-1229 NKTASGEYNLDSEK
+1229 SKTASGEYNLDSEK

-1276 AIGAANAYAYR
+1276 AIGAANAYAYQ
-1287 GEGSAKGAYRVDLD
+1287 GSGSAKGAYRVDLD
-1301 FNRALPAQS
+1301 FDRALPAQS
-1310 SEPVSYFLVEVSTDG
+1310 SEPVSYFLVEVSSDG
-1325 GSSYKTLSNFE
+1325 GSSYKTLSNFN

-1348 VEVTNGQV
+1348 EEITNGQV

-1378 EKANYATDHKCV
+1378 EKANLATDHECV

-1395 NTNPSGYKYRIT
+1395 NANPSGYKYRIT

-1428 IAGTSGIGDA
+1428 IAGTTGISDA

>member
-62 CATGLT
+62 CAAGLT

-80 GKMGAKSSYKIK
+80 GNMGTKSSYKIK

-107 NGVDNTTDWSDLSY
+107 NGVDNTIDWSEGGS
-121 TKGYYAAL
+121 YYAAL
-129 YGMTRMGNTVVAMS
+129 LGMTRMGNSVVAMN
-143 CPCSSNQNTKIYCWN
+143 CPSSSTQNTKIYCWS
-158 SATSA
+158 SASSA
-163 PIYLFNDNLDKW
+163 PIYLFNDKIENRVDCSG
-175 IDNKNIQPALNPY
+175 NPRLNPY
-188 QGFGAWGTPDDGRL
+188 QGFGAIGTPDDGRI
-202 YMIATRAINPV
+202 YMIATKGIDI
-213 PMDRLLVFTIKNK
+213 DRLLVFTIKNK

-234 KLAKSLGTDWSCVS
+234 KLAKSLGSDWNNVS

-256 VWITSFTNTYGIH
+256 VWITSFNNTYGIH
-269 FNADGSVKEELSG
+269 FNADGTVKEELSA
-282 NGLSTI
+282 NGLGSI
-288 YGTGQKFFTFK
+288 HGTGQKFFTFK

-379 YKDKRPNN
+379 YKDDRRPAT

-458 AEGTSAQN
+458 AEGTSAQSTN
-466 ATASTYD
+466 ASTYD

-577 KDNEKTNSVTSNTV
+577 KDGEKTNSVTSNTV

-616 WEVASTENLDHYEL
+616 WEVASTDNLDHYEL
-630 FRDGIK
+630 YRDGIK
-636 ILGKYTGGSYIDSN
+636 ILNNYNGGSYIDSN

-661 AYWKDGS
+661 AYWIDGS

-682 EDVASYV
+682 DDVASYV

-721 NAKTPVGAWGAPGDV
+721 NAKTPIGAYGAPGDV
-736 YRQAQYYNGKWYIA
+736 YRQAQYYNGKWYLA
-750 QLTARTELSA
+750 QLTARTEPNAAGALTA
-760 NGNYIPN
+760 TKPQLKYIPN
-767 NYLDGKSVGTN
+767 NYWDLPSGVTSEKYKS
-778 ITKEE
+778 
-783 AQAIYAKWRGDWCGG
+783 DWGGG

-819 VGTWGLESQ
+819 VGTWGLENQ

-833 EGGNKWRRAIHS
+833 EGGNKWRRATHS
-845 GAFGWY
+845 AAFS
-851 DTPYINNP
+851 DEN
-859 ADGVKVTNSLYYRPT
+859 ALFYRPT
-874 AFVHGNETGETELS
+874 AYVHGNETGETELR
-888 YNGKHFYNYEQ
+888 YNGKHFSDMET

-905 AGKAAVADFNAKY
+905 AGKAAVADFNAKN
-918 GGKLA
+918 GSKLA
-923 CDNGLQYY
+923 CDKGLQYY

-1072 CKNGENYTTV
+1072 CKNGEDYTTV

-1099 SIRFEAGNSN
+1099 SIRFTAGNSN

-1131 GVRFAKYRLYIIEQY
+1131 GVRFAKYRLYISVQY

-1156 TGYNDAKTD
+1156 TGYNGAKTD
-1165 ITRFDSKI
+1165 ITHFDSKI

-1179 TNHDYGL
+1179 TKHDYGL
-1186 DKNADVIVDHYEV
+1186 SENADVIVDHYEV

-1229 NKTASGEYNLDSEK
+1229 SKTASGEYNLDSEK

-1301 FNRALPAQS
+1301 FDRALPAQS

>member
-51 NNGNTTGNGNV
+51 NNGNTTGNDSYG
-62 CATGLT
+62 AAGLA
-68 VFNNQLWVLTQN
+68 VVNDKLWVLTMN
-80 GKMGAKSSYKIK
+80 GNYNDLSTYKLNI
-92 VLNSTTF
+92 LNSTTF
-99 AQEGEANM
+99 AKEGEASLS
-107 NGVDNTTDWSDLSY
+107 GVDNTTRNQLFPLYDL
-121 TKGYYAAL
+121 
-129 YGMTRMGNTVVAMS
+129 TRMGNAVIS
-143 CPCSSNQNTKIYCWN
+143 INRPYHRYINLKIYCWE
-158 SATSA
+158 STGA
-163 PIYLFNDNLDKW
+163 PTLLFDAPLSNYLADSSTNGC
-175 IDNKNIQPALNPY
+175 NPY
-188 QGFGAWGTPDDGRL
+188 QGLGAIGTPGDGKI
-202 YMIATRAINPV
+202 YIAAIRGETINRV
-213 PMDRLLVFTIKNK
+213 IVFTIKNK
-226 QTTSVKEI
+226 KTTAVQEVTLSQDFPGKNINIE
-234 KLAKSLGTDWSCVS
+234 
-248 IDPMDDGT
+248 PMEDG
-256 VWITSFTNTYGIH
+256 SFWVTNFANTYGIH
-269 FNADGSVKEELSG
+269 YNANGNKIEELSG
-282 NGLSTI
+282 NGIGTI
-288 YGTGQKFFTFK
+288 YGTGQRFFTFK
-299 GRKLSL
+299 GRKLAL
-305 NMNCSSGTTAP
+305 NMNCSNGTTAP

-331 NIITDAQTVSN
+331 NIITDAQPTLSSN
-342 NDISKAGFTFC
+342 DLTSMGFTFC

-379 YKDKRPNN
+379 YKDDRRPAT

-458 AEGTSAQN
+458 AEGTSAQSTN
-466 ATASTYD
+466 ASTYD

-495 LEWSTPAYGTIKNF
+495 LEWNTPAHGTIKNF

-551 ENENG
+551 ETENG

-577 KDNEKTNSVTSNTV
+577 KDGEKTNSVTSNTV

-607 KGRRTAALA
+607 KGRRTAVLA

-630 FRDGIK
+630 YRDGIK
-636 ILGKYTGGSYIDSN
+636 ILNNYNGGSYIDSN

-682 EDVASYV
+682 DDVASYV

-721 NAKTPVGAWGAPGDV
+721 NAKTPLGAYGAPGDV

-750 QLTARTELSA
+750 QLTARTEPNAAGALTTTEPHLK
-760 NGNYIPN
+760 YIPN
-767 NYLDGKSVGTN
+767 NYWDLPSGVTSEKYKN
-778 ITKEE
+778 
-783 AQAIYAKWRGDWCGG
+783 DWGGG

-805 AATIKTIGDNLHTE
+805 AATIKTIGDNLHNE
-819 VGTWGLESQ
+819 VGTWGLENQ

-833 EGGNKWRRAIHS
+833 EGGNMWRRAIHS
-845 GAFGWY
+845 VAFS
-851 DTPYINNP
+851 DEN
-859 ADGVKVTNSLYYRPT
+859 ALFYRPT
-874 AFVHGNETGETELS
+874 LYIHGNTGETELK
-888 YNGKHFYNYEQ
+888 YNGKHFSDMET

-918 GGKLA
+918 GGTLA
-923 CDNGLQYY
+923 CDKGLQYY

-961 IKMNGGTVTA
+961 IKMNGGTATA

-978 ISEIA
+978 ISEIKN
-983 ALGRDINTLAS
+983 LTGRDINTLAS
-994 TENYSYPVAG
+994 TENYSYHVAG

-1011 VRGIGTWYV
+1011 LRGIGTWYV

-1045 YNNEFFVLHSTTI
+1045 YNKEFFVLHSTTI

-1099 SIRFEAGNSN
+1099 GIQFEAGNSN
-1109 ASWYGAEYNKEE
+1109 AGWYGAEYNKEE

-1131 GVRFAKYRLYIIEQY
+1131 GVRFAKYRLYISVQY

-1165 ITRFDSKI
+1165 ITHFDSKI

-1186 DKNADVIVDHYEV
+1186 SENADVIVDHYEV
-1199 SLKDKSGNIIQ
+1199 TLKDKSGNTIQ
-1210 AWNNVPDVTKA
+1210 AWNNVPDVAKA

-1301 FNRALPAQS
+1301 FDRALPAQS

-1378 EKANYATDHKCV
+1378 EKANLATDHKCV

-1395 NTNPSGYKYRIT
+1395 NAKPSGYKYRIT

-1428 IAGTSGIGDA
+1428 IVGTSGIGDA

-1463 DIRVFSST
+1463 DIRVFSNT

>member
-143 CPCSSNQNTKIYCWN
+143 CPCSSDQNTKIYCWN

-202 YMIATRAINPV
+202 YMIATRAINTV

-342 NDISKAGFTFC
+342 NDISNAGFTFC
-353 DYDIKSVDRHLV
+353 DYDIKSADRQLV

-387 VTGFTATARWE
+387 ITGFTATARWE

-458 AEGTSAQN
+458 AEGTSAQSVY
-466 ATASTYD
+466 ASTYD
-473 AGFGNIALTASIDP
+473 AGFGDIALTASIDP

-577 KDNEKTNSVTSNTV
+577 KDGEKTNSVTSNTV

-630 FRDGIK
+630 YRDGIK
-636 ILGKYTGGSYIDSN
+636 ILNNYNGGSYIDSN

-682 EDVASYV
+682 DDVASYV

-703 WNKAGKPAD
+703 WNKAGKPTD
-712 AVLAKGLFA
+712 AVVAKGLFA
-721 NAKTPVGAWGAPGDV
+721 NAKTPVGAYGAPGDV

-750 QLTARTELSA
+750 QLTARTEPNAAGALTA
-760 NGNYIPN
+760 TIPQLKYIPN
-767 NYLDGKSVGTN
+767 NYWDLPSGVTSEKYKS
-778 ITKEE
+778 
-783 AQAIYAKWRGDWCGG
+783 DWGGG

-819 VGTWGLESQ
+819 VGTWGLENQ

-833 EGGNKWRRAIHS
+833 EGGNKWRRATHS
-845 GAFGWY
+845 AAFS
-851 DTPYINNP
+851 DEN
-859 ADGVKVTNSLYYRPT
+859 ALFYRPT
-874 AFVHGNETGETELS
+874 AYVHGNETGETELS
-888 YNGKHFYNYEQ
+888 YNGKHFSDMET

-905 AGKAAVADFNAKY
+905 AGKAAVADFNAKN
-918 GGKLA
+918 GSKLA
-923 CDNGLQYY
+923 CDKSLQYY

-961 IKMNGGTVTA
+961 IKMNSGTVTA

-1099 SIRFEAGNSN
+1099 SIRFTAGNSN

-1131 GVRFAKYRLYIIEQY
+1131 GVRFAKYRLYISVQY

-1156 TGYNDAKTD
+1156 TGYNGAKTD
-1165 ITRFDSKI
+1165 ITHFDSKI

-1179 TNHDYGL
+1179 TKHDYGL
-1186 DKNADVIVDHYEV
+1186 SENADVIVDHYEV

-1229 NKTASGEYNLDSEK
+1229 SKTASGEYNLDSEK

-1276 AIGAANAYAYR
+1276 AIGAANAYAYQ
-1287 GEGSAKGAYRVDLD
+1287 GSGSAKGAYRVDLD
-1301 FNRALPAQS
+1301 FDRALPAQS

-1378 EKANYATDHKCV
+1378 EKANLATDHECV

-1395 NTNPSGYKYRIT
+1395 NANPSGYKYRIT

-1428 IAGTSGIGDA
+1428 IAGTTGIGDA

>member
-1 MRFKNAF
+1 MRLKRI
-8 LTLMAFIT
+8 LLSIT
-16 ALGSSVGASA
+16 AFVLALSSALPAGA
-26 EAFTIPAGATTY
+26 EAFTIPTGNTKS
-38 CKKNASPVNAWWP
+38 CKKNEAPVNAWWP
-51 NNGNTTGNGNV
+51 NGGNSSNSSSAKAVGIAAVNDK
-62 CATGLT
+62 
-68 VFNNQLWVLTQN
+68 LWVLTVN
-80 GKMGAKSSYKIK
+80 GSVTNPASYTMNI
-92 VLNSTTF
+92 LNSTTF
-99 AQEGEANM
+99 AREGTASM
-107 NGVDNTTDWSDLSY
+107 SGVTAGTSD
-121 TKGYYAAL
+121 AATL
-129 YGMTRMGNTVVAMS
+129 YGLVRMGNAVIS
-143 CPCSSNQNTKIYCWN
+143 INRPSSYWQNFKVYCWEG
-158 SATSA
+158 TGA
-163 PIYLFNDNLDKW
+163 PTVMFNNHLNTYLK
-175 IDNKNIQPALNPY
+175 
-188 QGFGAWGTPDDGRL
+188 
-202 YMIATRAINPV
+202 
-213 PMDRLLVFTIKNK
+213 
-226 QTTSVKEI
+226 
-234 KLAKSLGTDWSCVS
+234 KSLGRGLGASGTPSNGKIYVLSSDKGSVAIFTVTNKKIEDAAGKVTLVNLAKAPGMELANIEPLS
-248 IDPMDDGT
+248 DG
-256 VWITSFTNTYGIH
+256 SFWVKDASNNTYGMH
-269 FNADGSVKEELSG
+269 FRADGTLIEEFSG
-282 NGLSTI
+282 DGFANANGS
-288 YGTGQKFFTFK
+288 GQRHFTFK
-299 GRKLSL
+299 GQKLAL
-305 NMNCSSGTTAP
+305 CMNFTSGWADP
-316 KLSLI
+316 RLSLI
-321 DYTDGVANGK
+321 DYTAGVGSGNQK
-331 NIITDAQTVSN
+331 NIISGTQPQLSSHSQSSINIT
-342 NDISKAGFTFC
+342 GC
-353 DYDIKSVDRHLV
+353 DYEIKTADKHLV
-365 LYGVDPDGGIVRVE
+365 LYGLDCDGGIVRVE
-379 YKDKRPNN
+379 YKETSAPGIVQD
-387 VTGFTATARWE
+387 FTATARWD
-398 GTSQKVDLKWNAADK
+398 GAGQKVDLTWAK
-413 ATSYQVYDCT
+413 
-423 NSPETKVYDGNATS
+423 DGNATS
-437 KTLVLTTGTGKQHKY
+437 YKVFKNSDDLESATEVWSGTGTNCTLDLTLGTGLAHKY
-452 RIIAVN
+452 SIKGYN
-458 AEGTSAQN
+458 ESGESAQS
-466 ATASTYD
+466 AYASTFD
-473 AGFGNIALTASIDP
+473 AGFGNITLTASIDP

-495 LEWSTPAYGTIKNF
+495 LEWSTPAHGTIKNF

-542 VANYSPLGS
+542 VTNYSPLGS
-551 ENENG
+551 ETENG

-577 KDNEKTNSVTSNTV
+577 KDGEKTNSATSNTV

-630 FRDGIK
+630 FRNGIK

-703 WNKAGKPAD
+703 WNKAGRPAD

-721 NAKTPVGAWGAPGDV
+721 NAKTPVGAWGAPGDI
-736 YRQAQYYNGKWYIA
+736 YRQAQYYNGKWYLA

-767 NYLDGKSVGTN
+767 NYLDGKLVGTN

-805 AATIKTIGDNLHTE
+805 AKTIKTIGDNLHTE
-819 VGTWGLESQ
+819 VVTWGLESQ

-845 GAFGWY
+845 GAFGSY
-851 DTPYINNP
+851 DTPYIDNP

-874 AFVHGNETGETELS
+874 AFVHGNETGETELN
-888 YNGKHFYNYEQ
+888 YIGKHFYNYET

-918 GGKLA
+918 GSTLA
-923 CDNGLQYY
+923 CNTGLQYY

-961 IKMNGGTVTA
+961 IKMNGGTATA

-1020 DANGKYTLMFSNT
+1020 DANGRYTLMFSNT

-1099 SIRFEAGNSN
+1099 STRFEAGNSN

-1131 GVRFAKYRLYIIEQY
+1131 GVRFAKYRLYISEQY

-1156 TGYNDAKTD
+1156 TGYNKAKTD
-1165 ITRFDSKI
+1165 ITHFDSKI

-1186 DKNADVIVDHYEV
+1186 SENADVIVDHYEV

-1210 AWNNVPDVTKA
+1210 AWNEPDVKDA
-1221 DHTFTLEY
+1221 NHTFTLEY
-1229 NKTASGEYNLDSEK
+1229 SKNLDSEK

-1252 KRKKDGSIIHGAA
+1252 KRKKDNSIIHGAA
-1265 NFAVDNNDYPA
+1265 NFAVDQNDYPA
-1276 AIGAANAYAYR
+1276 AIGEANAYAYE
-1287 GEGSAKGAYRVDLD
+1287 GSGSAKGAYRVDLD
-1301 FNRALPAQS
+1301 FDRALPAQS

-1325 GSSYKTLSNFE
+1325 GNSYKTLSNFE

-1348 VEVTNGQV
+1348 EEITNGQV

-1395 NTNPSGYKYRIT
+1395 NANPSGYKYRIT

-1428 IAGTSGIGDA
+1428 IAGTTGISDA

>member
-51 NNGNTTGNGNV
+51 NNGNTTGNDSYG
-62 CATGLT
+62 AAGLA
-68 VFNNQLWVLTQN
+68 VVNDKLWVLTMN
-80 GKMGAKSSYKIK
+80 GNYNDLSTYKLNI
-92 VLNSTTF
+92 LNSTTF
-99 AQEGEANM
+99 AKEGEASLS
-107 NGVDNTTDWSDLSY
+107 GVDNTTRNQLFPLYDL
-121 TKGYYAAL
+121 
-129 YGMTRMGNTVVAMS
+129 TRMGNAVIS
-143 CPCSSNQNTKIYCWN
+143 INRPYHRYINLKIYCWE
-158 SATSA
+158 STGA
-163 PIYLFNDNLDKW
+163 PTLLFDAPLSNYLADSSTNGC
-175 IDNKNIQPALNPY
+175 NPY
-188 QGFGAWGTPDDGRL
+188 QGLGAIGTPGDGKI
-202 YMIATRAINPV
+202 YIAAIRGETINRV
-213 PMDRLLVFTIKNK
+213 IVFTIKNK
-226 QTTSVKEI
+226 KTTAVQEVTLSQDFPGKNINIE
-234 KLAKSLGTDWSCVS
+234 
-248 IDPMDDGT
+248 PMEDG
-256 VWITSFTNTYGIH
+256 SFWVTNFADTYGIH
-269 FNADGSVKEELSG
+269 YNANGNKIEELSG
-282 NGLSTI
+282 NGIGTI
-288 YGTGQKFFTFK
+288 YGTGQRFFTFK
-299 GRKLSL
+299 GRKLAL
-305 NMNCSSGTTAP
+305 NMNCSNGSTAP

-321 DYTDGVANGK
+321 DYTAGVANGK
-331 NIITDAQTVSN
+331 NIITDAQPTLSSN
-342 NDISKAGFTFC
+342 DLTPMGFTFC
-353 DYDIKSVDRHLV
+353 DYDIKEADRHLV

-379 YKDKRPNN
+379 YKDDRRPAT

-458 AEGTSAQN
+458 AEGTSAQS
-466 ATASTYD
+466 TYASTYD

-551 ENENG
+551 ETENG

-577 KDNEKTNSVTSNTV
+577 KDGEKTNSATSNTV

-805 AATIKTIGDNLHTE
+805 AATIKTIGDNLHNE
-819 VGTWGLESQ
+819 VTTWGLENQ

-833 EGGNKWRRAIHS
+833 EGGNMWRRAIHS

-851 DTPYINNP
+851 DTPYISNE
-859 ADGVKVTNSLYYRPT
+859 ADGVKVTNSPYYRPT
-874 AFVHGNETGETELS
+874 AFVHGNLGETAKLT
-888 YNGKHFYNYEQ
+888 YNNKSFYEWEQ
-899 DYINSE
+899 AFVTSD
-905 AGKAAVADFNAKY
+905 AGKATVSDFNTKY
-918 GGKLA
+918 PAQKLS
-923 CDNGLQYY
+923 CDNALQYY
-931 RTHYISAGGNAK
+931 RTHYISAGGNAS

-949 LMSMNRSADVFR
+949 LMSMNRTADVFR
-961 IKMNGGTVTA
+961 IKMNGGSFTSI
-971 VDKFTAP
+971 DKLTAP
-978 ISEIA
+978 ISEVT
-983 ALGRDINTLAS
+983 ALGRDVNTLAS
-994 TENYSYPVAG
+994 TENYSFPVAG

-1033 ADITQCGGVTFT
+1033 ADVTQCGGVTFT
-1045 YNNEFFVLHSTTI
+1045 YNNEFFVLHPTTI

-1072 CKNGENYTTV
+1072 CKNGETAATV

-1099 SIRFEAGNSN
+1099 SIQFDAGNSN
-1109 ASWYGAEYNKEE
+1109 ASWYGAEYNQAE

-1131 GVRFAKYRLYIIEQY
+1131 GVRFAKYRLYIREQY
-1146 PDVPPTLDIT
+1146 PDVPPTLAIT

-1173 TWRRPG
+1173 TWQRPG
-1179 TNHDYGL
+1179 SAHDYGL
-1186 DKNADVIVDHYEV
+1186 SENADITVDHYEV
-1199 SLKDKSGNIIQ
+1199 TLKDKNSNVIKTWNQ
-1210 AWNNVPDVTKA
+1210 ADVK
-1221 DHTFTLEY
+1221 DKSHTFTISYNQNDKKEY
-1229 NKTASGEYNLDSEK
+1229 FIDSEK

-1252 KRKKDGSIIHGAA
+1252 KRKDGTVIRGAS

-1276 AIGAANAYAYR
+1276 AIGEANAYIYQ
-1287 GEGSAKGAYRVDLD
+1287 GSGSAKGAYRVDLD

-1325 GSSYKTLSNFE
+1325 GKNYSTLSNFN

-1348 VEVTNGQV
+1348 VAVTNGQV

-1378 EKANYATDHKCV
+1378 EQANLGTDHKCV
-1390 LYYYT
+1390 LYYYS
-1395 NTNPSGYKYRIT
+1395 NANPSNYKYRIT

-1413 NARISKSANTTATAT
+1413 NARIRKTANTTAANV

-1438 TGYSLSAYPVP
+1438 TGYVLSAYPVP

-1463 DIRVFSST
+1463 DIRLFSTS
-1471 GAEVAR
+1471 GAEVVR
-1477 VAGEDSYTQSVD
+1477 VAGEEGYTQSVD
-1489 VSTLASGVYMI
+1489 ISTLASGVYML
-1500 VINEQTPIRIVK
+1500 VVNEQTPIRIIK

>member
-38 CKKNASPVNAWWP
+38 CKKNVSPVNAWWP
-51 NNGNTTGNGNV
+51 NKGNTTGNDSYG
-62 CATGLT
+62 AAGLA
-68 VFNNQLWVLTQN
+68 VVNDKLWVLTMN
-80 GKMGAKSSYKIK
+80 GNYNDLSTYKLNI
-92 VLNSTTF
+92 LNSTTF
-99 AQEGEANM
+99 RKEGEASLS
-107 NGVDNTTDWSDLSY
+107 GVDNTTDNQLFPLYDL
-121 TKGYYAAL
+121 
-129 YGMTRMGNTVVAMS
+129 TRMGNAVIS
-143 CPCSSNQNTKIYCWN
+143 INRPYHRYFNLKIYCWE
-158 SATSA
+158 STGA
-163 PIYLFNDNLDKW
+163 PTLLFDAPLSNYLADSSTNGC
-175 IDNKNIQPALNPY
+175 NPF
-188 QGFGAWGTPDDGRL
+188 QGLGAIGTPGDGKI
-202 YMIATRAINPV
+202 YIAAIRGETINRV
-213 PMDRLLVFTIKNK
+213 IVFTIKNK
-226 QTTSVKEI
+226 KTTAVQEVTLSQDFPGKNINIE
-234 KLAKSLGTDWSCVS
+234 
-248 IDPMDDGT
+248 PMEDG
-256 VWITSFTNTYGIH
+256 SFWVTNFANTYGIH
-269 FNADGSVKEELSG
+269 YNANGNKIEELSG
-282 NGLSTI
+282 NGIGTI
-288 YGTGQKFFTFK
+288 YGTGQRFFTFK
-299 GRKLSL
+299 GRKLAL
-305 NMNCSSGTTAP
+305 NMNCSNGTTAP

-331 NIITDAQTVSN
+331 NIITDAQPTLSSN
-342 NDISKAGFTFC
+342 DLTSMGFTFC

-379 YKDKRPNN
+379 YKDDRRPAT

-413 ATSYQVYDCT
+413 ATSYRVYDCT

-458 AEGTSAQN
+458 AEGTSATSTN
-466 ATASTYD
+466 ASTYD
-473 AGFGNIALTASIDP
+473 AGFGNIVLTASIDP

-495 LEWSTPAYGTIKNF
+495 LEWSTPAHGTIKNF

-551 ENENG
+551 ETENG

-577 KDNEKTNSVTSNTV
+577 KDGEKTNSATSNTV

-668 VTRSTSVSATIKHA
+668 VTRSTSASATIKHA

-703 WNKAGKPAD
+703 WNKAGRPAD

-721 NAKTPVGAWGAPGDV
+721 NAKTPVGAWGAPGDI
-736 YRQAQYYNGKWYIA
+736 YRQAQYYNGKWYLA
-750 QLTARTELSA
+750 QLTARTEPNAAGALTTTKPQLK
-760 NGNYIPN
+760 YIPN
-767 NYLDGKSVGTN
+767 NYWDLPSGVTSEKYKS
-778 ITKEE
+778 
-783 AQAIYAKWRGDWCGG
+783 DWGGG

-819 VGTWGLESQ
+819 VGTWGLENQ

-833 EGGNKWRRAIHS
+833 EGGNKWRRATHS
-845 GAFGWY
+845 AAFS
-851 DTPYINNP
+851 DEN
-859 ADGVKVTNSLYYRPT
+859 ALFYRPT

-888 YNGKHFYNYEQ
+888 YNGKHFYNYET

-918 GGKLA
+918 GSTLA
-923 CDNGLQYY
+923 CNTGLQYY

-961 IKMNGGTVTA
+961 IKMNGGTATEVK
-971 VDKFTAP
+971 KFTAP

-983 ALGRDINTLAS
+983 ALGRDINILAS

-1020 DANGKYTLMFSNT
+1020 DANGRYTLMFSNT

-1072 CKNGENYTTV
+1072 CKNGENYNTV

-1099 SIRFEAGNSN
+1099 STRFTAGNSN
-1109 ASWYGAEYNKEE
+1109 AGWYGAEYNKDE

-1131 GVRFAKYRLYIIEQY
+1131 GVRFAKYRLYISVQY

-1156 TGYNDAKTD
+1156 TGYNKAKTD
-1165 ITRFDSKI
+1165 ITHFDSKI

-1186 DKNADVIVDHYEV
+1186 SENADVIVDHYEV

-1210 AWNNVPDVTKA
+1210 AWNEPDVENA

-1229 NKTASGEYNLDSEK
+1229 SNTAGVYNLDSEK

-1252 KRKKDGSIIHGAA
+1252 KRKKDNSIIHGAA
-1265 NFAVDNNDYPA
+1265 NFAVDQNDYPA
-1276 AIGAANAYAYR
+1276 AIGAANAYAYQ
-1287 GEGSAKGAYRVDLD
+1287 GSGSAKGAYRVDLD
-1301 FNRALPAQS
+1301 FDRALPAQS

-1325 GSSYKTLSNFE
+1325 GNSYKTLSNFN

-1348 VEVTNGQV
+1348 EEITNGQV

-1395 NTNPSGYKYRIT
+1395 NANPSGYKYRIT

-1413 NARISKSANTTATAT
+1413 NARISKSANTTATAA
-1428 IAGTSGIGDA
+1428 IVGTSGIGDA

>member
-38 CKKNASPVNAWWP
+38 CKKNVSPVNAWWP
-51 NNGNTTGNGNV
+51 NNGNTTGNDSYG
-62 CATGLT
+62 AAGLA
-68 VFNNQLWVLTQN
+68 VVNDKLWVLTMN
-80 GKMGAKSSYKIK
+80 GNYNDLSTYKLNI
-92 VLNSTTF
+92 LNSTTF
-99 AQEGEANM
+99 RKEGEASLS
-107 NGVDNTTDWSDLSY
+107 GVDNTTGNQLFPLYDL
-121 TKGYYAAL
+121 
-129 YGMTRMGNTVVAMS
+129 TRMGNAVIS
-143 CPCSSNQNTKIYCWN
+143 INRPYHRYFNLKIYCWE
-158 SATSA
+158 STGA
-163 PIYLFNDNLDKW
+163 PTLLFDAPLSNYLADSSTNGC
-175 IDNKNIQPALNPY
+175 NPY
-188 QGFGAWGTPDDGRL
+188 QGLGAIGTPGDGKI
-202 YMIATRAINPV
+202 YIAAIRGETINRV
-213 PMDRLLVFTIKNK
+213 IVFTIKNK
-226 QTTSVKEI
+226 KTTAVQEVTLSQDFPGKNINIE
-234 KLAKSLGTDWSCVS
+234 
-248 IDPMDDGT
+248 PMEDG
-256 VWITSFTNTYGIH
+256 SFWVTNFADTYGIH
-269 FNADGSVKEELSG
+269 YNANGNKIEELSG
-282 NGLSTI
+282 NGIGTS
-288 YGTGQKFFTFK
+288 YGTGQRFFTFK
-299 GRKLSL
+299 GRKLAL
-305 NMNCSSGTTAP
+305 NMNCSNGSTAP

-321 DYTDGVANGK
+321 DYTGGVANGK
-331 NIITDAQTVSN
+331 NIITDAQPTLSSN
-342 NDISKAGFTFC
+342 DLSPMGFTFC
-353 DYDIKSVDRHLV
+353 DYDIKEADRHLV

-379 YKDKRPNN
+379 YKDDRRPAT
-387 VTGFTATARWE
+387 VTGFTATAKWE

-458 AEGTSAQN
+458 AEGTSATSTN
-466 ATASTYD
+466 ASTYD
-473 AGFGNIALTASIDP
+473 AGFGNITLTASIDP

-495 LEWSTPAYGTIKNF
+495 LEWNTPAYGTIKNF

-551 ENENG
+551 ETENG

-577 KDNEKTNSVTSNTV
+577 KDGEKTNSATSNTV

-668 VTRSTSVSATIKHA
+668 VTRSTSASATIKHA

-703 WNKAGKPAD
+703 WNKAGRPAD

-721 NAKTPVGAWGAPGDV
+721 NAKTPVGAWGAPGDI
-736 YRQAQYYNGKWYIA
+736 YRQAQYYNGKWYLA
-750 QLTARTELSA
+750 QLTARTEPNAAGALTTTKPQLK
-760 NGNYIPN
+760 YIPN
-767 NYLDGKSVGTN
+767 NYWDLPSGVTSEKYKS
-778 ITKEE
+778 
-783 AQAIYAKWRGDWCGG
+783 DWGGG

-819 VGTWGLESQ
+819 VGTWGLENQ

-833 EGGNKWRRAIHS
+833 EGGNKWRRATHS
-845 GAFGWY
+845 AAFS
-851 DTPYINNP
+851 DEN
-859 ADGVKVTNSLYYRPT
+859 ALFYRPT
-874 AFVHGNETGETELS
+874 AYVHGNTGETELR
-888 YNGKHFYNYEQ
+888 YNDGKHFSDMETA
-899 DYINSE
+899 YINSE

-918 GGKLA
+918 GTGKLT
-923 CDNGLQYY
+923 CDKGLQYY

-961 IKMNGGTVTA
+961 IKMNGGTATEVK
-971 VDKFTAP
+971 KFTAP

-983 ALGRDINTLAS
+983 ALGRDINILAS

-1020 DANGKYTLMFSNT
+1020 DANGRYTLMFSNT

-1072 CKNGENYTTV
+1072 CKNGENYNTV

-1099 SIRFEAGNSN
+1099 STRFTAGNSN
-1109 ASWYGAEYNKEE
+1109 ASWYGAEYNKDE

-1131 GVRFAKYRLYIIEQY
+1131 GVRFAKYRLYISVQY

-1156 TGYNDAKTD
+1156 TGYNKAKTD
-1165 ITRFDSKI
+1165 ITHFDSKI

-1186 DKNADVIVDHYEV
+1186 SENADVIVDHYEV

-1210 AWNNVPDVTKA
+1210 AWNEPDVENA

-1229 NKTASGEYNLDSEK
+1229 SNTAGVYNLDSEK

-1252 KRKKDGSIIHGAA
+1252 KRKKDNSIIHGAA
-1265 NFAVDNNDYPA
+1265 NFAVDQNDYPA
-1276 AIGAANAYAYR
+1276 AIGEANAYAYQ
-1287 GEGSAKGAYRVDLD
+1287 GSGSAKGAYRVDLD
-1301 FNRALPAQS
+1301 FDRALPAQS

-1325 GSSYKTLSNFE
+1325 GNSYKTLSNFN

-1348 VEVTNGQV
+1348 EEITNGQV

-1378 EKANYATDHKCV
+1378 EAHYATDHECV

-1395 NTNPSGYKYRIT
+1395 NANPSGYKYRIT

-1413 NARISKSANTTATAT
+1413 NARISKSANTTATAA
-1428 IAGTSGIGDA
+1428 IVGTSGIGDA

>member
-26 EAFTIPAGATTY
+26 EAFTIPAGATTS

-62 CATGLT
+62 CAAGLT

-80 GKMGAKSSYKIK
+80 GNMGTKSSYKIK

-107 NGVDNTTDWSDLSY
+107 NGVDNTIDWSEGGS
-121 TKGYYAAL
+121 YYAAL
-129 YGMTRMGNTVVAMS
+129 LGMTRMGNSVVAMN
-143 CPCSSNQNTKIYCWN
+143 CPSSSTQNTKIYCWS
-158 SATSA
+158 SASSA
-163 PIYLFNDNLDKW
+163 PIYLFNDKIENRVDCSG
-175 IDNKNIQPALNPY
+175 NPRLNPY
-188 QGFGAWGTPDDGRL
+188 QGFGAWGTPDDGRI
-202 YMIATRAINPV
+202 YMIATKGIAI
-213 PMDRLLVFTIKNK
+213 DRLLVFTIKDK

-234 KLAKSLGTDWSCVS
+234 KLAKSLGSDWNNVS

-256 VWITSFTNTYGIH
+256 VWITSFNNTYGIH
-269 FNADGSVKEELSG
+269 FNADGTVKEELSA
-282 NGLSTI
+282 NGLGSI
-288 YGTGQKFFTFK
+288 HGTGQKFFTFK

-331 NIITDAQTVSN
+331 NIITDAATVSN

-353 DYDIKSVDRHLV
+353 DYDIKSADRHLV

-379 YKDKRPNN
+379 YKDDRRPAT

-473 AGFGNIALTASIDP
+473 AGFGDIALTASIDP

-542 VANYSPLGS
+542 VANYSPLSS
-551 ENENG
+551 ETENG

-577 KDNEKTNSVTSNTV
+577 KDGEKTNSVTSNTV

-630 FRDGIK
+630 YRDGIK
-636 ILGKYTGGSYIDSN
+636 ILNNYNGGSYIDSN

-661 AYWKDGS
+661 AYWMDGS

-682 EDVASYV
+682 DDVASYV

-721 NAKTPVGAWGAPGDV
+721 NAKTPVGAYGAPGDI
-736 YRQAQYYNGKWYIA
+736 YRQAQYYNGKWYLA

-767 NYLDGKSVGTN
+767 NYLDGKKVGTN

-851 DTPYINNP
+851 DTPYINNE
-859 ADGVKVTNSLYYRPT
+859 ADGVKVINSLYYRPT
-874 AFVHGNETGETELS
+874 AFVHGNETGETELR
-888 YNGKHFYNYEQ
+888 YNGKHFYDYET

-918 GGKLA
+918 GSTLA
-923 CDNGLQYY
+923 CNTGLQYY

-1072 CKNGENYTTV
+1072 CKNGENYNTV

-1099 SIRFEAGNSN
+1099 STRFEAGNSN

-1131 GVRFAKYRLYIIEQY
+1131 GVRFAKYRLYISEQY

-1156 TGYNDAKTD
+1156 TGYNGAKTD
-1165 ITRFDSKI
+1165 ITHFDSKI
-1173 TWRRPG
+1173 TWQRPG

-1186 DKNADVIVDHYEV
+1186 SENADVIVDHYEV

-1276 AIGAANAYAYR
+1276 AIGAAKAYAYQ
-1287 GEGSAKGAYRVDLD
+1287 GSGSANGAYRVDLD
-1301 FNRALPAQS
+1301 FDRARPAQS

-1348 VEVTNGQV
+1348 IEVTNGQV

-1395 NTNPSGYKYRIT
+1395 NANPSGYKYRIT

-1413 NARISKSANTTATAT
+1413 NARISKSANTTAIAT

-1463 DIRVFSST
+1463 DIRVFLST

-1477 VAGEDSYTQSVD
+1477 VAGEEGYTQSVD

>member
-38 CKKNASPVNAWWP
+38 CKKNVSPVNAWWP
-51 NNGNTTGNGNV
+51 NNGNTTGNDSYG
-62 CATGLT
+62 AAGLA
-68 VFNNQLWVLTQN
+68 VVNDKLWVLTMN
-80 GKMGAKSSYKIK
+80 GNYNDLSTYKLNI
-92 VLNSTTF
+92 LNSTTF
-99 AQEGEANM
+99 AKEGEASLS
-107 NGVDNTTDWSDLSY
+107 GVDNTTGNQLFPLYDL
-121 TKGYYAAL
+121 
-129 YGMTRMGNTVVAMS
+129 TRMGNAVIS
-143 CPCSSNQNTKIYCWN
+143 INRPYHRYINLKIYCWE
-158 SATSA
+158 STGA
-163 PIYLFNDNLDKW
+163 PTLLFDAPLSNYLADSSTNGC
-175 IDNKNIQPALNPY
+175 NPY
-188 QGFGAWGTPDDGRL
+188 QGLGAIGTPGDGKI
-202 YMIATRAINPV
+202 YIAAIRGETINRV
-213 PMDRLLVFTIKNK
+213 IVFTIKNK
-226 QTTSVKEI
+226 KTTAVQEVTLSQDFPGKNINIE
-234 KLAKSLGTDWSCVS
+234 
-248 IDPMDDGT
+248 PMEDG
-256 VWITSFTNTYGIH
+256 SFWVTNFADTYGIH
-269 FNADGSVKEELSG
+269 YNANGNKIEELSG
-282 NGLSTI
+282 NGIGTI
-288 YGTGQKFFTFK
+288 YGTGQRFFTFK
-299 GRKLSL
+299 GRKLAL
-305 NMNCSSGTTAP
+305 NMNCSNGSTAP

-321 DYTDGVANGK
+321 DYTAGVANGK
-331 NIITDAQTVSN
+331 NIITDAQPTLSSN
-342 NDISKAGFTFC
+342 DLTPMGFTFC
-353 DYDIKSVDRHLV
+353 DYDIKEADRHLV
-365 LYGVDPDGGIVRVE
+365 LYGIDPDGGIVRVE
-379 YKDKRPNN
+379 YTDDRRPAT
-387 VTGFTATARWE
+387 VTGFSATARWE

-437 KTLVLTTGTGKQHKY
+437 NTLVLTTGTGKQHKY

-473 AGFGNIALTASIDP
+473 AGFGDIALTASIDP

-495 LEWSTPAYGTIKNF
+495 LEWSTPAHGTIKNF

-551 ENENG
+551 ETENG

-577 KDNEKTNSVTSNTV
+577 KDGEKTNSATSNTV

-721 NAKTPVGAWGAPGDV
+721 NAKTPVGAWGAPGDI
-736 YRQAQYYNGKWYIA
+736 YRQAQYYNGKWYLA

-805 AATIKTIGDNLHTE
+805 AKTIKTIGDNLHTE
-819 VGTWGLESQ
+819 VVTWGLESQ

-851 DTPYINNP
+851 DTPYINNE

-888 YNGKHFYNYEQ
+888 YNGKHFYDYEQ

-918 GGKLA
+918 GSTLA
-923 CDNGLQYY
+923 CNTGLQYY

-961 IKMNGGTVTA
+961 IKMNGGTATEVK
-971 VDKFTAP
+971 KFTAP

-1020 DANGKYTLMFSNT
+1020 DANGRYTLMFSNT

-1072 CKNGENYTTV
+1072 CKNGENYNTV

-1099 SIRFEAGNSN
+1099 STRFEAGNSN
-1109 ASWYGAEYNKEE
+1109 ASWYGAEYNKDE

-1131 GVRFAKYRLYIIEQY
+1131 GVRFAKYRLYISEQY

-1156 TGYNDAKTD
+1156 TGYNKAKTD
-1165 ITRFDSKI
+1165 ITHFDSKI

-1186 DKNADVIVDHYEV
+1186 SENADVIVDHYEV

-1276 AIGAANAYAYR
+1276 AIGAAKAYAYQ
-1287 GEGSAKGAYRVDLD
+1287 GSGSAKGAYRVDLD
-1301 FNRALPAQS
+1301 FDRALPAQS

-1325 GSSYKTLSNFE
+1325 GSSYKTLSNFN

-1378 EKANYATDHKCV
+1378 EKANYATDHECV

-1395 NTNPSGYKYRIT
+1395 NAKPSGYKYRIT

-1413 NARISKSANTTATAT
+1413 NARISKSANTTATAA
-1428 IAGTSGIGDA
+1428 IVGTSGIGDA

>member
-1 MRFKNAF
+1 MRLKRI
-8 LTLMAFIT
+8 LLSIT
-16 ALGSSVGASA
+16 AFVLALSSALPAGA
-26 EAFTIPAGATTY
+26 EAFTIPTGNTKS
-38 CKKNASPVNAWWP
+38 CKKNEAPVNAWWP
-51 NNGNTTGNGNV
+51 NGGNSSNSSSAKAVGIAAVNDK
-62 CATGLT
+62 
-68 VFNNQLWVLTQN
+68 LWVLTVN
-80 GKMGAKSSYKIK
+80 GSVTNPASYTMNI
-92 VLNSTTF
+92 LNSTTF
-99 AQEGEANM
+99 AREGTASM
-107 NGVDNTTDWSDLSY
+107 SGVTAGTSD
-121 TKGYYAAL
+121 AATL
-129 YGMTRMGNTVVAMS
+129 YGLVRMGNAVIS
-143 CPCSSNQNTKIYCWN
+143 INRPSSYWQNFKVYCWEG
-158 SATSA
+158 TGA
-163 PIYLFNDNLDKW
+163 PTVMFNNHLNTYLK
-175 IDNKNIQPALNPY
+175 
-188 QGFGAWGTPDDGRL
+188 
-202 YMIATRAINPV
+202 
-213 PMDRLLVFTIKNK
+213 
-226 QTTSVKEI
+226 
-234 KLAKSLGTDWSCVS
+234 KSLGRGLGASGTPSNGKIYVLSSDKGSVAIFTVTNKKIEDAAGKVTLVNLAKAPGMELANIEPLS
-248 IDPMDDGT
+248 DG
-256 VWITSFTNTYGIH
+256 SFWVKDASNNTYGMH
-269 FNADGSVKEELSG
+269 FRADGTLIEEFSG
-282 NGLSTI
+282 DGFANANGS
-288 YGTGQKFFTFK
+288 GQRHFTFK
-299 GRKLSL
+299 GQKLAL
-305 NMNCSSGTTAP
+305 CMNFTSGWADP
-316 KLSLI
+316 RLSLI
-321 DYTDGVANGK
+321 DYTAGVGSGKQK
-331 NIITDAQTVSN
+331 NIISGTQPQLSSHSQSSINIT
-342 NDISKAGFTFC
+342 GC
-353 DYDIKSVDRHLV
+353 DYEIKTADKHLV
-365 LYGVDPDGGIVRVE
+365 LYGLDCDGGIVRVE
-379 YKDKRPNN
+379 YKETSAPGIVQN
-387 VTGFTATARWE
+387 FTATARWE
-398 GTSQKVDLKWNAADK
+398 GAGQKVDLTWAK
-413 ATSYQVYDCT
+413 
-423 NSPETKVYDGNATS
+423 DGNATS
-437 KTLVLTTGTGKQHKY
+437 YKVFKNSDDLETATEVWSGTDTNCTLDLTLGTGLAHKY
-452 RIIAVN
+452 SIKGYN
-458 AEGTSAQN
+458 ESGESAQS
-466 ATASTYD
+466 AYASTFD
-473 AGFGNIALTASIDP
+473 AGFGAVKLEGTIDP
-487 TDATATAH
+487 NDTKKAKLSWNAPAH
-495 LEWSTPAYGTIKNF
+495 GTLQGF
-509 TVVKVIK
+509 EVIK
-516 KTPAGGTAT
+516 RETKNGSDNSSVT
-525 TTTQDLA
+525 TDTKIADLA
-532 TIPANTTKYD
+532 PNVTTYDYPNYTALVTTI
-542 VANYSPLGS
+542 
-551 ENENG
+551 ENG
-556 VVVTVETSLMVRAT
+556 ITYNTSTRFLVHAKMA
-570 MNQTITT
+570 QTITT
-577 KDNEKTNSVTSNTV
+577 EKTNSATSNTV

-616 WEVASTENLDHYEL
+616 WEVASTENPDHYEL

-703 WNKAGKPAD
+703 WNKAGRPAD

-721 NAKTPVGAWGAPGDV
+721 NAKTPVGAWGAPGDI
-736 YRQAQYYNGKWYIA
+736 YRQAQYYNGKWYLA
-750 QLTARTELSA
+750 QLTARTEPNAAGALTTTKPQLK
-760 NGNYIPN
+760 YIPN
-767 NYLDGKSVGTN
+767 NYGDLPSGVTSEKYKS
-778 ITKEE
+778 
-783 AQAIYAKWRGDWCGG
+783 DWGGG

-805 AATIKTIGDNLHTE
+805 AATIKTIGDNLKTE
-819 VGTWGLESQ
+819 VGTWGLENQ

-833 EGGNKWRRAIHS
+833 EGGNKWRRATHS
-845 GAFGWY
+845 AAFS
-851 DTPYINNP
+851 
-859 ADGVKVTNSLYYRPT
+859 DGNALFFRPT
-874 AFVHGNETGETELS
+874 AYVHGNETGETEIR
-888 YNGKHFYNYEQ
+888 YDNGKHFSDMET

-918 GGKLA
+918 GGTLA
-923 CDNGLQYY
+923 CNTGLQYY

-961 IKMNGGTVTA
+961 IKMNGGTATEVK
-971 VDKFTAP
+971 KFTAP

-983 ALGRDINTLAS
+983 ALGRDINILAS

-1045 YNNEFFVLHSTTI
+1045 YNDEFFVLHSTTI

-1099 SIRFEAGNSN
+1099 STRFEAGNSN
-1109 ASWYGAEYNKEE
+1109 AGWYGAEYNKDE

-1131 GVRFAKYRLYIIEQY
+1131 GVRFAKYRLYISEQY

-1156 TGYNDAKTD
+1156 TGYNKAKTD
-1165 ITRFDSKI
+1165 ITHFDSKI

-1186 DKNADVIVDHYEV
+1186 SENADVIVDHYEV

-1210 AWNNVPDVTKA
+1210 AWNEPDVENA

-1229 NKTASGEYNLDSEK
+1229 SNTAGVYNLDSEK

-1252 KRKKDGSIIHGAA
+1252 KRKKDNSIIHGAA

-1276 AIGAANAYAYR
+1276 AIGEANAYAYE
-1287 GEGSAKGAYRVDLD
+1287 GSGSAKGAYRVDLD
-1301 FNRALPAQS
+1301 FDRALPAQS

-1325 GSSYKTLSNFE
+1325 GNSYKTLSNFN

-1348 VEVTNGQV
+1348 EEITNGQV

-1378 EKANYATDHKCV
+1378 EAHYATDHECV

-1395 NTNPSGYKYRIT
+1395 KDNPSGYKYRIT

-1413 NARISKSANTTATAT
+1413 NARISKSANTTATAA
-1428 IAGTSGIGDA
+1428 IVGTSGIGDA

>member
-1 MRFKNAF
+1 MRLKRILLSLTAF
-8 LTLMAFIT
+8 VL
-16 ALGSSVGASA
+16 ALSSALPAGA
-26 EAFTIPAGATTY
+26 EAFTIPTGSTKS
-38 CKKNASPVNAWWP
+38 CRKNEAPVNAWWP
-51 NNGNTTGNGNV
+51 NGGNSSNTPTYKAVDMAVDQYGYV
-62 CATGLT
+62 
-68 VFNNQLWVLTQN
+68 WVIVQN
-80 GKMGAKSSYKIK
+80 GDQLKASSYSIKIIDG
-92 VLNSTTF
+92 TTF
-99 AQEGEANM
+99 ELKRSISASAA
-107 NGVDNTTDWSDLSY
+107 GVVDVTNTGSFPISSIR
-121 TKGYYAAL
+121 
-129 YGMTRMGNTVVAMS
+129 RMGDCMVARGG
-143 CPCSSNQNTKIYCWN
+143 N
-158 SATSA
+158 S
-163 PIYLFNDNLDKW
+163 
-175 IDNKNIQPALNPY
+175 
-188 QGFGAWGTPDDGRL
+188 WGTTEQKVYIWKTNSDVN
-202 YMIATRAINPV
+202 AIGNPAV
-213 PMDRLLVFTIKNK
+213 
-226 QTTSVKEI
+226 
-234 KLAKSLGTDWSCVS
+234 KSLGAQRYGLGFGVYGTTSSGKIYILGADGHDKVFTHSVS
-248 IDPMDDGT
+248 GGGNIGNGTSVDVEITRPPRPAYIEPMSDG
-256 VWITSFTNTYGIH
+256 SFWFKNYGTPGKH
-269 FNADGSVKEELSG
+269 FNADGSLKETLTADGMDGSEGCS
-282 NGLSTI
+282 
-288 YGTGQKFFTFK
+288 QRHFEFK
-299 GRKLSL
+299 GRKLALS
-305 NMNCSSGTTAP
+305 MTHKDDRVSP
-316 KLSLI
+316 HLSLI
-321 DYTDGVANGK
+321 DYTVGVGKDKQK
-331 NIITDAQTVSN
+331 NILAETTVLSTAAQGN
-342 NDISKAGFTFC
+342 ILFTAC
-353 DYDIKSVDRHLV
+353 DYLIKSATHLV
-365 LYGVDPDGGIVRVE
+365 LYGLDCDGGIVRVE
-379 YKDKRPNN
+379 YKETSAPGIVQN
-387 VTGFTATARWE
+387 FTATARWE
-398 GTSQKVDLKWNAADK
+398 GAVQKVDLTWAK
-413 ATSYQVYDCT
+413 
-423 NSPETKVYDGNATS
+423 DGNATS
-437 KTLVLTTGTGKQHKY
+437 YKVFENSDDLKTATEVWSGTDTKCTLDLTLGTGLAHKY
-452 RIIAVN
+452 SIKGYNEGGESAQSAYASTFEVGFGAVN
-458 AEGTSAQN
+458 LEGT
-466 ATASTYD
+466 
-473 AGFGNIALTASIDP
+473 IDP

-551 ENENG
+551 ETENG

-577 KDNEKTNSVTSNTV
+577 KDGEKTYSATSNTV

-668 VTRSTSVSATIKHA
+668 VTRSTSASATIKHA

-703 WNKAGKPAD
+703 WNKAGRPAD

-721 NAKTPVGAWGAPGDV
+721 NAKTPVGAWGAPGDI
-736 YRQAQYYNGKWYIA
+736 YRQAQYYNGKWYLA
-750 QLTARTELSA
+750 QLTARTEPNAAGALTTTKPQLK
-760 NGNYIPN
+760 YIPN
-767 NYLDGKSVGTN
+767 NYWDLPSGVTSEKYKS
-778 ITKEE
+778 
-783 AQAIYAKWRGDWCGG
+783 DWGGG

-819 VGTWGLESQ
+819 VGTWGLENQ

-833 EGGNKWRRAIHS
+833 EGGNKWRRATHS
-845 GAFGWY
+845 AAFS
-851 DTPYINNP
+851 DEN
-859 ADGVKVTNSLYYRPT
+859 ALFYRPT
-874 AFVHGNETGETELS
+874 AYVHGNETGKTEIR
-888 YNGKHFYNYEQ
+888 YDNGKHFSDMETA
-899 DYINSE
+899 YINSE

-918 GGKLA
+918 GTGKLT
-923 CDNGLQYY
+923 CDKGLQYY

-961 IKMNGGTVTA
+961 IKMNGGTATEVK
-971 VDKFTAP
+971 KFTAP

-983 ALGRDINTLAS
+983 ALGRDINILAS

-1020 DANGKYTLMFSNT
+1020 DANGRYTLMFSNT

-1072 CKNGENYTTV
+1072 CKNGENYNTV

-1099 SIRFEAGNSN
+1099 STRFTAGNSN
-1109 ASWYGAEYNKEE
+1109 ASWYGAEYNKDE

-1131 GVRFAKYRLYIIEQY
+1131 GVRFAKYRLYISVQY

-1156 TGYNDAKTD
+1156 TGYNKAKTD
-1165 ITRFDSKI
+1165 ITHFDSKI

-1186 DKNADVIVDHYEV
+1186 SENADVIVDHYEV

-1210 AWNNVPDVTKA
+1210 AWNEPDVENA

-1229 NKTASGEYNLDSEK
+1229 SNTAGVYNLDSEK

-1252 KRKKDGSIIHGAA
+1252 KRKKDNSIIHGAA
-1265 NFAVDNNDYPA
+1265 NFAVDQNDYPA
-1276 AIGAANAYAYR
+1276 AIGAANAYAYQ
-1287 GEGSAKGAYRVDLD
+1287 GSGSAKGAYRVDLD
-1301 FNRALPAQS
+1301 FDRALPAQS

-1325 GSSYKTLSNFE
+1325 GNSYKTLSNFN

-1348 VEVTNGQV
+1348 EKITNGQV

-1378 EKANYATDHKCV
+1378 EKANYATDHECV

-1395 NTNPSGYKYRIT
+1395 KDNPSGYKYRIT

-1413 NARISKSANTTATAT
+1413 NARISKSANTTATAA
-1428 IAGTSGIGDA
+1428 IVGTSGISDA

>member
-38 CKKNASPVNAWWP
+38 CKKNVSPVNAWWP
-51 NNGNTTGNGNV
+51 NNGNTTGNDSYG
-62 CATGLT
+62 AAGLA
-68 VFNNQLWVLTQN
+68 VVNDKLWVLTMN
-80 GKMGAKSSYKIK
+80 GNYNDLSTYKLNI
-92 VLNSTTF
+92 LNSTTF
-99 AQEGEANM
+99 RKEGEASLS
-107 NGVDNTTDWSDLSY
+107 GVDNTTGNQLFPLYDL
-121 TKGYYAAL
+121 
-129 YGMTRMGNTVVAMS
+129 TRMGNAVIS
-143 CPCSSNQNTKIYCWN
+143 INRPYHRYFNLKIYCWE
-158 SATSA
+158 STGA
-163 PIYLFNDNLDKW
+163 PTLLFDAPLSNYLADSSTNGC
-175 IDNKNIQPALNPY
+175 NPY
-188 QGFGAWGTPDDGRL
+188 QGLGAIGTPGDGKI
-202 YMIATRAINPV
+202 YIAAIRGETINRV
-213 PMDRLLVFTIKNK
+213 IVFTIKNK
-226 QTTSVKEI
+226 KTTAVQEVTLSQDFPGKNINIE
-234 KLAKSLGTDWSCVS
+234 
-248 IDPMDDGT
+248 PMEDG
-256 VWITSFTNTYGIH
+256 SFWVTNFANTYGIH
-269 FNADGSVKEELSG
+269 YNANGNKIEELSG
-282 NGLSTI
+282 NGIGTI
-288 YGTGQKFFTFK
+288 YGTGQRFFTFK
-299 GRKLSL
+299 GRKLAL
-305 NMNCSSGTTAP
+305 NMNCSNGTTAP

-331 NIITDAQTVSN
+331 NIITDAQPTLSSN
-342 NDISKAGFTFC
+342 DLTSMGFTFC

-379 YKDKRPNN
+379 YKDDRRPAT

-413 ATSYQVYDCT
+413 ATSYRVYDCT

-458 AEGTSAQN
+458 AEGTSATSTN
-466 ATASTYD
+466 ASTYD
-473 AGFGNIALTASIDP
+473 AGFGNIVLTASIDP

-551 ENENG
+551 ETENG

-577 KDNEKTNSVTSNTV
+577 KDGEKTNSATSNTV

-668 VTRSTSVSATIKHA
+668 VTRSTSASATIKHA

-703 WNKAGKPAD
+703 WNKAGRPAD

-721 NAKTPVGAWGAPGDV
+721 NAKTPVGAWGAPGDI
-736 YRQAQYYNGKWYIA
+736 YRQAQYYNGKWYLA
-750 QLTARTELSA
+750 QLTARTEPNAAGALTTTKPQLK
-760 NGNYIPN
+760 YIPN
-767 NYLDGKSVGTN
+767 NYWDLPSGVTSEKYKS
-778 ITKEE
+778 
-783 AQAIYAKWRGDWCGG
+783 DWGGG

-819 VGTWGLESQ
+819 VGTWGLENQ

-833 EGGNKWRRAIHS
+833 EGGNKWRRATHS
-845 GAFGWY
+845 AAFS
-851 DTPYINNP
+851 DEN
-859 ADGVKVTNSLYYRPT
+859 ALFYRPT
-874 AFVHGNETGETELS
+874 AYVHGNTGETELR
-888 YNGKHFYNYEQ
+888 YNDGKHFSDMETA
-899 DYINSE
+899 YINSE

-918 GGKLA
+918 GTGKLT
-923 CDNGLQYY
+923 CDKGLQYY

-961 IKMNGGTVTA
+961 IKMNGGTATEVK
-971 VDKFTAP
+971 KFTAP

-983 ALGRDINTLAS
+983 ALGRDINILAS

-1020 DANGKYTLMFSNT
+1020 DANGRYTLMFSNT

-1072 CKNGENYTTV
+1072 CKNGENYNTV

-1099 SIRFEAGNSN
+1099 STRFTAGNSN
-1109 ASWYGAEYNKEE
+1109 AGWYGAEYNKDE

-1131 GVRFAKYRLYIIEQY
+1131 GVRFAKYRLYISVQY

-1156 TGYNDAKTD
+1156 TGYNKAKTD
-1165 ITRFDSKI
+1165 ITHFDSKI

-1186 DKNADVIVDHYEV
+1186 SENADVIVDHYEV

-1210 AWNNVPDVTKA
+1210 AWNEPDVKDA
-1221 DHTFTLEY
+1221 NHTFTLEY
-1229 NKTASGEYNLDSEK
+1229 SKTAGVYNLDSEK

-1252 KRKKDGSIIHGAA
+1252 KRKKDNSIIHGAA
-1265 NFAVDNNDYPA
+1265 NFAVDQNDYPA
-1276 AIGAANAYAYR
+1276 AIGEANAYAYE
-1287 GEGSAKGAYRVDLD
+1287 GSGSAKDAYRVDLD
-1301 FNRALPAQS
+1301 FDRALPAQS

-1325 GSSYKTLSNFE
+1325 GNSYKTLSNFN

-1348 VEVTNGQV
+1348 EKITNGQV

-1428 IAGTSGIGDA
+1428 IVGTSGIGDA
-1438 TGYSLSAYPVP
+1438 TGYSLSVYPVP

>member
-38 CKKNASPVNAWWP
+38 CKKNVSPVNAWWP

-62 CATGLT
+62 CAAGLT

-80 GKMGAKSSYKIK
+80 GNMGTKSSYKIK

-107 NGVDNTTDWSDLSY
+107 NGVDNTIDWSEGGS
-121 TKGYYAAL
+121 YYAAL
-129 YGMTRMGNTVVAMS
+129 LGMTRMGNSVVAMS
-143 CPCSSNQNTKIYCWN
+143 CPSSSTQNTKIYCWS

-163 PIYLFNDNLDKW
+163 PIYLFNDNLNNW
-175 IDNKNIQPALNPY
+175 IDNKNISPNLNPY

-202 YMIATRAINPV
+202 YMIATRAINIV
-213 PMDRLLVFTIKNK
+213 PIDRLLVFTIKNK

-234 KLAKSLGTDWSCVS
+234 KLAKSLGSDWNNVS

-256 VWITSFTNTYGIH
+256 VWITSFNNTYGIH
-269 FNADGSVKEELSG
+269 FNADGSVKEELSA
-282 NGLSTI
+282 NGLGSI
-288 YGTGQKFFTFK
+288 HGTGQKFFTFK

-342 NDISKAGFTFC
+342 NDISNAGFTFC
-353 DYDIKSVDRHLV
+353 DYDIKEADRHLV
-365 LYGVDPDGGIVRVE
+365 LYGIDPDGGIVRVE
-379 YKDKRPNN
+379 YKDDRRPAT

-458 AEGTSAQN
+458 AEGTSA
-466 ATASTYD
+466 TSTYASTYD

-551 ENENG
+551 ETENG

-577 KDNEKTNSVTSNTV
+577 KDGEKTNSATSNTV

-616 WEVASTENLDHYEL
+616 WEVASTENPDHYEL

-636 ILGKYTGGSYIDSN
+636 ILNNYNGGSYIDTN

-682 EDVASYV
+682 DDVASYV

-703 WNKAGKPAD
+703 WNKAGKPTD
-712 AVLAKGLFA
+712 AVVAKGWFA

-736 YRQAQYYNGKWYIA
+736 YRQAQFYNGKWYIA
-750 QLTARTELSA
+750 QLTARTELSSD
-760 NGNYIPN
+760 GNYIPN
-767 NYLDGKSVGTN
+767 NYSDLPSGTTSDKYKN
-778 ITKEE
+778 DWKGH
-783 AQAIYAKWRGDWCGG
+783 IY
-798 IKSIGAD
+798 SIGAD
-805 AATIKTIGDNLHTE
+805 AATIRTIGNAGKNENDTY
-819 VGTWGLESQ
+819 GLENQSI
-828 FVAVD
+828 AID
-833 EGGNKWRRAIHS
+833 EGGMFWHR
-845 GAFGWY
+845 
-851 DTPYINNP
+851 
-859 ADGVKVTNSLYYRPT
+859 VTNGGALNSTNVFYRP
-874 AFVHGNETGETELS
+874 VKYLKGNILLS
-888 YNGKHFYNYEQ
+888 YGGQDFYGWE
-899 DYINSE
+899 S
-905 AGKAAVADFNAKY
+905 AGKAEH
-918 GGKLA
+918 GT
-923 CDNGLQYY
+923 QYY
-931 RTHYISAGGNAK
+931 RTHYLSAGGNAA
-943 NGTGFL
+943 NGTGYVL
-949 LMSMNRSADVFR
+949 LAMNLSPDVFKVDLNTGGGSMKAITKYIAPYKD
-961 IKMNGGTVTA
+961 IKVKDNNGVEKDSDPNG
-971 VDKFTAP
+971 
-978 ISEIA
+978 S
-983 ALGRDINTLAS
+983 S
-994 TENYSYPVAG
+994 ENYAFPVAG
-1004 RQAFIQT
+1004 RSNAFIHT

-1020 DANGKYTLMFSNT
+1020 DANNAKYTLMYSNS
-1033 ADITQCGGVTFT
+1033 ADVTQSGGVTFT

-1072 CKNGENYTTV
+1072 CKNGETKDNV

-1099 SIRFEAGNSN
+1099 GIQFTAGNSN

-1121 NCIYIYQYVP
+1121 KCIYIYQYVP

-1186 DKNADVIVDHYEV
+1186 SKNADVIVDHYEV

-1210 AWNNVPDVTKA
+1210 AWNNVPDVKDA
-1221 DHTFTLEY
+1221 NHTFTLEY
-1229 NKTASGEYNLDSEK
+1229 SKNLDSEK

-1252 KRKKDGSIIHGAA
+1252 KRTKDGSIIHGAA

-1276 AIGAANAYAYR
+1276 AIGEANAYAYQ
-1287 GEGSAKGAYRVDLD
+1287 GSGSAKGAYRVDLD
-1301 FNRALPAQS
+1301 FDRALPAQS

-1325 GSSYKTLSNFE
+1325 GNSYKTLSNFE

-1378 EKANYATDHKCV
+1378 EKANLATDHECV

-1395 NTNPSGYKYRIT
+1395 NANPSGYKYRIT

-1428 IAGTSGIGDA
+1428 IVGTSGIGDA

>member
-38 CKKNASPVNAWWP
+38 CKKNVFPVNAWWP
-51 NNGNTTGNGNV
+51 NNGNTTGNDSYG
-62 CATGLT
+62 AAGLA
-68 VFNNQLWVLTQN
+68 VVNDKLWVLTMN
-80 GKMGAKSSYKIK
+80 GNYNDLSTYKLNI
-92 VLNSTTF
+92 LNSTTF
-99 AQEGEANM
+99 AKEGEASLS
-107 NGVDNTTDWSDLSY
+107 GVDNTTGNQLFPLYDL
-121 TKGYYAAL
+121 
-129 YGMTRMGNTVVAMS
+129 TRMGNAVIS
-143 CPCSSNQNTKIYCWN
+143 INRPYHRYFNLKIYCWE
-158 SATSA
+158 STGA
-163 PIYLFNDNLDKW
+163 PTLLFDAPLSNYLADSSTNGC
-175 IDNKNIQPALNPY
+175 NPY
-188 QGFGAWGTPDDGRL
+188 QGLGAIGTPGDGKI
-202 YMIATRAINPV
+202 YIAAIRGETINRV
-213 PMDRLLVFTIKNK
+213 IVFTIKNK
-226 QTTSVKEI
+226 KTTAVQEVTLSQDFPGKNINIE
-234 KLAKSLGTDWSCVS
+234 
-248 IDPMDDGT
+248 PMEDG
-256 VWITSFTNTYGIH
+256 SFWVTNFADTYGIH
-269 FNADGSVKEELSG
+269 YNANGNKIEELSG
-282 NGLSTI
+282 NGIGTS
-288 YGTGQKFFTFK
+288 YGTGQRFFTFK
-299 GRKLSL
+299 GRKLAL
-305 NMNCSSGTTAP
+305 NMNCSNGSTAP

-331 NIITDAQTVSN
+331 NIITDAQPTLSSN
-342 NDISKAGFTFC
+342 DLTSMGFTFC
-353 DYDIKSVDRHLV
+353 DYDIKEADRHLV
-365 LYGVDPDGGIVRVE
+365 LYGIDPDGGIVRVE
-379 YKDKRPNN
+379 YKDDRRPAT
-387 VTGFTATARWE
+387 VTGFTATAKWE

-413 ATSYQVYDCT
+413 ATSYRVYDCT

-458 AEGTSAQN
+458 AEGTSATSTN
-466 ATASTYD
+466 ASTYD

-525 TTTQDLA
+525 TTTQELA

-551 ENENG
+551 ETENG

-577 KDNEKTNSVTSNTV
+577 KDGEKTNSATSNTV

-668 VTRSTSVSATIKHA
+668 VTRSTSASATIKHA

-703 WNKAGKPAD
+703 WNKAGRPAD

-721 NAKTPVGAWGAPGDV
+721 NAKTPVGAWGAPGDI
-736 YRQAQYYNGKWYIA
+736 YRQAQYYNGKWYLA
-750 QLTARTELSA
+750 QLTARTEPNAAGALTTTKPQLK
-760 NGNYIPN
+760 YIPN
-767 NYLDGKSVGTN
+767 NYWDLPSGVTSEKYKS
-778 ITKEE
+778 
-783 AQAIYAKWRGDWCGG
+783 DWGGG

-819 VGTWGLESQ
+819 VGTWGLENQ

-833 EGGNKWRRAIHS
+833 EGGNKWRRATHS
-845 GAFGWY
+845 AAFS
-851 DTPYINNP
+851 DEN
-859 ADGVKVTNSLYYRPT
+859 ALFYRPT
-874 AFVHGNETGETELS
+874 AYVHGNTGETELR
-888 YNGKHFYNYEQ
+888 YNDGKHFSDMETA
-899 DYINSE
+899 YINSE

-918 GGKLA
+918 GTGKLT
-923 CDNGLQYY
+923 CDKGLQYY
-931 RTHYISAGGNAK
+931 RTHYISAGGDAK

-961 IKMNGGTVTA
+961 IKMNGGTATEVK
-971 VDKFTAP
+971 KFTAP

-983 ALGRDINTLAS
+983 ALGRDINILAS

-1020 DANGKYTLMFSNT
+1020 DANGRYTLMFSNT

-1072 CKNGENYTTV
+1072 CKNGENYNTV

-1099 SIRFEAGNSN
+1099 STRFTAGNSN
-1109 ASWYGAEYNKEE
+1109 ASWYGAEYNKDE

-1131 GVRFAKYRLYIIEQY
+1131 GVRFAKYRLYISVQY

-1156 TGYNDAKTD
+1156 TGYNKAKTD
-1165 ITRFDSKI
+1165 ITHFDSKI

-1186 DKNADVIVDHYEV
+1186 SENADVIVDHYEV

-1210 AWNNVPDVTKA
+1210 AWNEPDVENA

-1229 NKTASGEYNLDSEK
+1229 SNTAGVYNLDSEK

-1252 KRKKDGSIIHGAA
+1252 KRKKDNSIIHGAA
-1265 NFAVDNNDYPA
+1265 NFAVDQNDYPA
-1276 AIGAANAYAYR
+1276 AIGEANAYAYQ
-1287 GEGSAKGAYRVDLD
+1287 GSGSAKGAYRVDLD
-1301 FNRALPAQS
+1301 FDRALPAQS
-1310 SEPVSYFLVEVSTDG
+1310 SEPVSYFLIEVSTDG
-1325 GSSYKTLSNFE
+1325 GNSYKTLSNFN

-1348 VEVTNGQV
+1348 EEITNGQV

-1395 NTNPSGYKYRIT
+1395 NANPSGYKYRIT

-1413 NARISKSANTTATAT
+1413 NARISKSANTTATAA
-1428 IAGTSGIGDA
+1428 IVGTTGISDA
-1438 TGYSLSAYPVP
+1438 TGYSLSVYPVP
-1449 ATTEVTVTSPEAIR
+1449 ATTAVTVTSPEAIESVR
-1463 DIRVFSST
+1463 IFST
-1471 GAEVAR
+1471 AGAEVAH
-1477 VAGEDSYTQSVD
+1477 VAGEKDYTQSVD
-1489 VSTLASGVYMI
+1489 VSTLAPGVYML
-1500 VINEQTPIRIVK
+1500 VVNEQAPLRIVK